1 MDVETQEIRQARQR
15 ASVKWLLSK
24 AFNNRV
30 PDNLK
35 EPFYRDHENQERLKP
50 QIIVELGNATLYCQT
65 LSNLYSDPNYQS
77 MNHWSIIQTL
87 ARKGVPVAETS
98 DMPITETVLIQ
109 TNPLR
114 INAHMSVIESLMVL
128 YAKEISSGDRV
139 MAAIRRISGNNYQ
152 APAGQSYE
160 QALLGWISHAC
171 AALKKRIIKEVDA
184 GLPDDNGSRLQTP
197 DIPPVRDF
205 QDLCDGICLAL
216 LISYY
221 CPKVVP
227 WTSVR
232 INYLPAVEDSI
243 HNILLVCNFSQKHLP
258 YSVFHMTP
266 EDVTYMRG
274 SMKLNLV
281 VLLTDLF
288 NLFEI
293 HPAKCVC
300 YPGMDGQDVIARRT
314 LGANEH
320 GICHRRGLTVQPVT
334 PIPDLRSD
342 LDQPPVGS
350 PQNRPPFQVP
360 HSNSFGGGLNR
371 RSTPPNE
378 YQTVSQS
385 NNFDGNHAEAFV
397 VHKSR
402 GITTLASMHSQ
413 QQQQLHQQ
421 QQQQQQY
428 HQQAQQQHPS
438 QSQLQI
444 QQQQQ
449 QEPLVPARLRQAKEK
464 TNVES
469 KADER
474 GDFVAAGRP
483 SNWEQSRRP
492 SFAGRRSRRNSSS
505 EDSQLTIENFG
516 GSQDQLNTLG
526 RYERDRERKLSNT
539 SVGGFPVEPAVAVRS
554 SIADARGTLQLG
566 YDTDSGSEKQDR
578 ETEKYSMR
586 RQVSVDNVPT
596 VSSHNLSNAGSPLPM
611 ARHKQHSSDKD
622 YGSNSGMTMPDA
634 FNDSRSTS
642 GYDPESTPVRKSS
655 TSSMPAS
662 PAAWQLDV
670 VGDDDMRSLENASK
684 LSTIRM
690 KLEEKRRR
698 IEQDKR
704 KIEMALLR
712 HQEKEDLESCPDV
725 MKWET
730 MSNESKRTP
739 DMDPVDLDKYQQSIA
754 IMNMN
759 LQDIQQDIHRL
770 ATQQSQMQAQH
781 LQAQQ
786 LMQAQQIANMLNQQQ
801 TYGSQQHLAD
811 HHYQQSRPV
820 QQSFG
825 SSPHLPQAYN
835 APVSAYSSRPPSRD
849 PYQQQLQHQQ
859 HQQQQPMAMPQPMQY
874 VNEHGQY
881 MSPPQPAHYMQQQQ
895 VQQQQ
900 QPQSIYSDNGAAYN
914 HSNHS
919 PYGGAPPQYRSSVVY
934 DDYGQPTNH
943 FYLHESSPQPQ
954 PHPHPQRRTW
964 AHSAAAAAYEQ
975 QQQIQPPLVD
985 VNAWQTQQ
993 QQQQQQHQQKQKQT
1007 WMNRPPSSAGAPSPG
1022 SFVLHQ
1028 NGVGGGAGGGGEL
1041 QHLFQVQASPQHAQR
1056 GSNGVQRQ
1064 QSLTNLRDNRSPK
1077 APQPMGMPM
1086 GMAMQHED
1094 MMAPQ
1099 SICFIGD
1106 EEDVD
1111 ELERNI
1117 IESMQSTR
1125 ISDFVHQQQ
1134 QQHQQQLQQQQ
1145 QRLQGHS
1152 GRGSSSEDYDS
1163 GEMISNKLNI
1173 TSGNLTYRIP
1183 SPSRPSIQAN
1193 SFQDPRAMASGGE
1206 DQPPE
1211 KGFYIS
1217 FDDEQPKRPK
1227 PPLRAKRSPKK
1238 EAPPGSRDSVDHQA
1252 TLKRESLSQ
1261 LHNNNNSIGFGGED
1275 VNSKSSVTRHSIHG
1289 LNHSNSVKSP
1299 GNATYNKYT
1308 DEPPIQ
1314 LRQLAVSG
1322 AVSPTGHERRHLED
1336 VTNQPPPQQLQQ
1348 QPMSPTRLQQNS
1360 NNAEAA
1366 KNKALVIGADT
1377 ANLDPDSVD
1386 EMERRKEKIM
1396 LLSLQRRQQQ
1406 EEAKARKEIE
1416 SSQKREKE
1424 REKEEERS
1432 RKKEEQMA
1440 RRAAILEQHRLKKA
1454 IEEAEREGKTLDRP
1468 DLHVKLQ
1475 PHSST
1480 STTPRLRQ
1488 QRTTRPR
1495 PKTIHVDDA
1504 SVDISEA
1511 SSISSRGK
1519 KGSSSNLTGYGQL
1532 SSNSMKRDY
1541 YRGSQDSLTV
1551 KESPDDYPS
1560 TSSTPIGRRGSYK
1573 TSREPAGV
1581 ERGRTLSRISVAK
1594 GSTLNFRGRKSNSL
1608 MNLCDTDSG
1617 LGRATPPRRAPSP
1630 GMGMGA
1636 SGRHMPSPSGPGSL
1650 PPGLISKRR
1659 GFDDGSSDF
1668 SLTPNL
1674 NMEYSGPKLYK
1685 QPAAKSNRGI
1695 ILNAVEYCVFPGVVN
1710 REAKQKVL
1718 EKIARSEA
1726 KHFLVLFRDAG
1737 CQFRALYS
1745 YQPETDQVTKLYG
1758 TGPSQVDEVMFDKFF
1773 KYNSGGKCF
1782 SQVHTK
1788 HLTVTI
1794 DAFTIHNSLWQG
1806 KRVQLPSKKDM
1817 ALVI

>member
-1 MDVETQEIRQARQR
+1 MDAETQEIRQARQR

-50 QIIVELGNATLYCQT
+50 QIVVELGNATLYCQT

-77 MNHWSIIQTL
+77 LNHWSILQTL
-87 ARKGVPVAETS
+87 ARKGVPVAESS

-139 MAAIRRISGNNYQ
+139 VSAIRRISGSNYQ
-152 APAGQSYE
+152 APQGQSYE
-160 QALLGWISHAC
+160 QGLLAWISHAC
-171 AALKKRIIKEVDA
+171 AALKKRIVKELESSV
-184 GLPDDNGSRLQTP
+184 PDEIGTRLQTP

-243 HNILLVCNFSQKHLP
+243 HNILLVSNFSQKHLP
-258 YSVFHMTP
+258 YGVFHMTP
-266 EDVTYMRG
+266 EDITYMRG

-281 VLLTDLF
+281 LLLTDLF

-300 YPGMDGQDVIARRT
+300 YPGMDGQDVIQRRSQ
-314 LGANEH
+314 GANEH

-342 LDQPPVGS
+342 LDQPPIGS
-350 PQNRPPFQVP
+350 PSSRPPFQ
-360 HSNSFGGGLNR
+360 
-371 RSTPPNE
+371 
-378 YQTVSQS
+378 
-385 NNFDGNHAEAFV
+385 
-397 VHKSR
+397 
-402 GITTLASMHSQ
+402 
-413 QQQQLHQQ
+413 
-421 QQQQQQY
+421 
-428 HQQAQQQHPS
+428 
-438 QSQLQI
+438 
-444 QQQQQ
+444 
-449 QEPLVPARLRQAKEK
+449 
-464 TNVES
+464 
-469 KADER
+469 
-474 GDFVAAGRP
+474 
-483 SNWEQSRRP
+483 
-492 SFAGRRSRRNSSS
+492 GRRSRRNSSS

-516 GSQDQLNTLG
+516 GSQDQINTVG
-526 RYERDRERKLSNT
+526 RYERERDRERKLSNT
-539 SVGGFPVEPAVAVRS
+539 SVEPAVAVRS

-586 RQVSVDNVPT
+586 RQASIDNVPT
-596 VSSHNLSNAGSPLPM
+596 ASAHNLSNAGSPLP
-611 ARHKQHSSDKD
+611 ARNKQHSIDRGD
-622 YGSNSGMTMPDA
+622 YSNAEHYNDA
-634 FNDSRSTS
+634 RSS

-662 PAAWQLDV
+662 PATWQYETC
-670 VGDDDMRSLENASK
+670 DDDLRSLENATK
-684 LSTIRM
+684 LSTMRM
-690 KLEEKRRR
+690 KLEERRRR

-704 KIEMALLR
+704 KIELAVLR
-712 HQEKEDLESCPDV
+712 HQEKVCQEDLESCPDV
-725 MKWET
+725 LKWET
-730 MSNESKRTP
+730 MSNDSKRTP
-739 DMDPVDLDKYQQSIA
+739 EMDPADMDKYQQSIA

-801 TYGSQQHLAD
+801 TYGSQQHLAE
-811 HHYQQSRPV
+811 HHYQQRPM

-825 SSPHLPQAYN
+825 SSPHLPQAFN
-835 APVSAYSSRPPSRD
+835 APVSAYNSRPPSRD
-849 PYQQQLQHQQ
+849 PYQQQQQ
-859 HQQQQPMAMPQPMQY
+859 HHPHQQPMQMPPMQY

-881 MSPPQPAHYMQQQQ
+881 MSPPAHYM
-895 VQQQQ
+895 
-900 QPQSIYSDNGAAYN
+900 QPQSIYSDNGGAPYN
-914 HSNHS
+914 NHS
-919 PYGGAPPQYRSSVVY
+919 PYGAPPMQQYQQQQHPQRNSVY
-934 DDYGQPTNH
+934 DEYGQPANH
-943 FYLHESSPQPQ
+943 FYLHESPPQPLA
-954 PHPHPQRRTW
+954 HPQRRTW

-975 QQQIQPPLVD
+975 QQQQQAQQQQPLLD
-985 VNAWQTQQ
+985 VNAWQTQKKMQ
-993 QQQQQQHQQKQKQT
+993 QQQQQQQQS
-1007 WMNRPPSSAGAPSPG
+1007 WPNRPPSSAGASQG
-1022 SFVLHQ
+1022 FVLHQ
-1028 NGVGGGAGGGGEL
+1028 NGGGGGGEL
-1041 QHLFQVQASPQHAQR
+1041 QHLFQVQSSPQHSQR
-1056 GSNGVQRQ
+1056 MHGGGSGSSNGVQRQ

-1077 APQPMGMPM
+1077 GNMGQNMGMGQP
-1086 GMAMQHED
+1086 ED

-1125 ISDFVHQQQ
+1125 ISDFVVQQQQRLHHQQQ
-1134 QQHQQQLQQQQ
+1134 QQQQQQ
-1145 QRLQGHS
+1145 QLPTAHS

-1163 GEMISNKLNI
+1163 GELISNKLNI

-1193 SFQDPRAMASGGE
+1193 SFQDPRGGGE
-1206 DQPPE
+1206 RNGSGEEQRPE

-1217 FDDEQPKRPK
+1217 FDNDQPKRPK
-1227 PPLRAKRSPKK
+1227 PPLRAKKSPKK
-1238 EAPPGSRDSVDHQA
+1238 ESSRDSVDNQVVV
-1252 TLKRESLSQ
+1252 KRESLSQ
-1261 LHNNNNSIGFGGED
+1261 LHNSNNIAIEEAKN
-1275 VNSKSSVTRHSIHG
+1275 NAAAARHSIHNFPG
-1289 LNHSNSVKSP
+1289 GQSNSP
-1299 GNATYNKYT
+1299 AGNATYNKYT

-1314 LRQLAVSG
+1314 LRQITTSG
-1322 AVSPTGHERRHLED
+1322 AEPDAQERRHLED
-1336 VTNQPPPQQLQQ
+1336 LTNQPQQQQ
-1348 QPMSPTRLQQNS
+1348 QPLSPSRLRAEHSINS
-1360 NNAEAA
+1360 AEAA
-1366 KNKALVIGADT
+1366 KNKALVIGADST
-1377 ANLDPDSVD
+1377 NLDPESVD

-1416 SSQKREKE
+1416 ASQKREKE
-1424 REKEEERS
+1424 REKEEERA

-1475 PHSST
+1475 PQSS
-1480 STTPRLRQ
+1480 SSSTPRLRQ
-1488 QRTTRPR
+1488 QRVTRPR

-1511 SSISSRGK
+1511 SSLSSRGK

-1532 SSNSMKRDY
+1532 SSNSMKRDF

-1573 TSREPAGV
+1573 TSRGWCWVTKPAV

-1630 GMGMGA
+1630 GMAA

-1659 GFDDGSSDF
+1659 GFDDGSSDT
-1668 SLTPNL
+1668 SLTANA

-1695 ILNAVEYCVFPGVVN
+1695 ILNAVEYCVFPGAVN

-1745 YQPETDQVTKLYG
+1745 YLPETDQVTKLYG

>member
-87 ARKGVPVAETS
+87 ARKGVPVAESS

-152 APAGQSYE
+152 APPGQSYE

-378 YQTVSQS
+378 YQTVQS

-413 QQQQLHQQ
+413 QQQLHQQ

-428 HQQAQQQHPS
+428 HQQAPQQHPS

-444 QQQQQ
+444 QQ

-622 YGSNSGMTMPDA
+622 YSSNSNSGMMPEA
-634 FNDSRSTS
+634 YNDTRSTS

-662 PAAWQLDV
+662 PAAWQLD

-739 DMDPVDLDKYQQSIA
+739 DMDPVDLDKYQ
-754 IMNMN
+754 
-759 LQDIQQDIHRL
+759 
-770 ATQQSQMQAQH
+770 
-781 LQAQQ
+781 
-786 LMQAQQIANMLNQQQ
+786 
-801 TYGSQQHLAD
+801 
-811 HHYQQSRPV
+811 
-820 QQSFG
+820 
-825 SSPHLPQAYN
+825 AYN

-849 PYQQQLQHQQ
+849 PYQQQLQ

-881 MSPPQPAHYMQQQQ
+881 MSPPQPAHYMQQQP
-895 VQQQQ
+895 QQ

-919 PYGGAPPQYRSSVVY
+919 PYGGAPPQYRNSVVY

-993 QQQQQQHQQKQKQT
+993 HQKQKQT

-1028 NGVGGGAGGGGEL
+1028 NGGGGGGGGVGGGEL

-1056 GSNGVQRQ
+1056 QVGGSNGVQRQ

-1086 GMAMQHED
+1086 GMPMQHED

-1145 QRLQGHS
+1145 RLQGHS

-1163 GEMISNKLNI
+1163 GEIISNKLNI

-1193 SFQDPRAMASGGE
+1193 SFQDPRAMAAASGGE

-1238 EAPPGSRDSVDHQA
+1238 ETPPGSRDSVDNQA

-1261 LHNNNNSIGFGGED
+1261 LHNNNNNIGFGGED
-1275 VNSKSSVTRHSIHG
+1275 VNSKTVTRHSIHG
-1289 LNHSNSVKSP
+1289 LNNSNSVKSP

-1336 VTNQPPPQQLQQ
+1336 VTNQPPQQLQ

>member
-1 MDVETQEIRQARQR
+1 MDAETQEIRQARQR

-77 MNHWSIIQTL
+77 LNHWSILQTL
-87 ARKGVPVAETS
+87 ARKGVAVAESS

-114 INAHMSVIESLMVL
+114 LNAHMSVIESLMVL
-128 YAKEISSGDRV
+128 YAREISSGDRV
-139 MAAIRRISGNNYQ
+139 TAAIRRISGSNYQ
-152 APAGQSYE
+152 APPGQNYE
-160 QALLGWISHAC
+160 QGLLAWISHAC
-171 AALKKRIIKEVDA
+171 AALKKRIVKEVET
-184 GLPDDNGSRLQTP
+184 GLPDENGSRLQTP

-227 WTSVR
+227 WTCVR

-243 HNILLVCNFSQKHLP
+243 HNILLVANFSQKHLP
-258 YSVFHMTP
+258 YGVFHMTP
-266 EDVTYMRG
+266 EDVTFMRG

-281 VLLTDLF
+281 LLLTDLF

-320 GICHRRGLTVQPVT
+320 GICHRRGLTMQPVM

-350 PQNRPPFQVP
+350 PSNRPPFQVP
-360 HSNSFGGGLNR
+360 HTNSFGGGLNR
-371 RSTPPNE
+371 RSTPPTE
-378 YQTVSQS
+378 YQASAIQS
-385 NNFDGNHAEAFV
+385 NNYDGNHAEAFV

-402 GITTLASMHSQ
+402 GITTLSSMHSQ
-413 QQQQLHQQ
+413 HQ

-428 HQQAQQQHPS
+428 HQQPQQQT
-438 QSQLQI
+438 

-464 TNVES
+464 SNVES

-516 GSQDQLNTLG
+516 GSQDQINTLG
-526 RYERDRERKLSNT
+526 RYERERDRERKLSNT
-539 SVGGFPVEPAVAVRS
+539 SVVEPAVAIRS

-586 RQVSVDNVPT
+586 RQASVDNVPT
-596 VSSHNLSNAGSPLPM
+596 VSTAHHNLSNAGSPLPQ
-611 ARHKQHSSDKD
+611 ARNKQHSSEKD
-622 YGSNSGMTMPDA
+622 YSNNSSAGIADQLYNDA
-634 FNDSRSTS
+634 RSTY
-642 GYDPESTPVRKSS
+642 GDPESTPVRKSS

-662 PAAWQLDV
+662 PAAWQME
-670 VGDDDMRSLENASK
+670 VGDEDMRSLENATK
-684 LSTIRM
+684 LSNIRM

-704 KIEMALLR
+704 KIEMALMR

-811 HHYQQSRPV
+811 HHYQQPRAM
-820 QQSFG
+820 QQNFG

-835 APVSAYSSRPPSRD
+835 APVSTYSSRPPSRD
-849 PYQQQLQHQQ
+849 PYQQQQAPP
-859 HQQQQPMAMPQPMQY
+859 PMAMPQPMQY

-881 MSPPQPAHYMQQQQ
+881 MSPPQPAHAYM
-895 VQQQQ
+895 
-900 QPQSIYSDNGAAYN
+900 QPQSLYSDNGGGPYN
-914 HSNHS
+914 HNHNHS
-919 PYGGAPPQYRSSVVY
+919 PYGAPPPQYRNSVVY
-934 DDYGQPTNH
+934 DEYGQPTNH
-943 FYLHESSPQPQ
+943 FYLHETSPQP
-954 PHPHPQRRTW
+954 PPQRRTW

-975 QQQIQPPLVD
+975 QQHQVQQPLVD

-993 QQQQQQHQQKQKQT
+993 KKQG
-1007 WMNRPPSSAGAPSPG
+1007 WHNRPLSSAGGAPQG

-1028 NGVGGGAGGGGEL
+1028 NGSGGGGGDL
-1041 QHLFQVQASPQHAQR
+1041 QHLFQQQASPQHSQR
-1056 GSNGVQRQ
+1056 PMSGANGVQRQ

-1077 APQPMGMPM
+1077 TNPQPMAMPM
-1086 GMAMQHED
+1086 QMQHED
-1094 MMAPQ
+1094 LMAPQ

-1117 IESMQSTR
+1117 IESMHSTR
-1125 ISDFVHQQQ
+1125 ISDFVVQQQQQQQ
-1134 QQHQQQLQQQQ
+1134 QQH
-1145 QRLQGHS
+1145 RGHQGQS

-1163 GEMISNKLNI
+1163 GELISNKLNI

-1193 SFQDPRAMASGGE
+1193 SFQDPRGGAEQE
-1206 DQPPE
+1206 DSTAE

-1217 FDDEQPKRPK
+1217 FDDDQPKRPK

-1238 EAPPGSRDSVDHQA
+1238 ETPGGGRDNVDNQVVF
-1252 TLKRESLSQ
+1252 KRESLSQ
-1261 LHNNNNSIGFGGED
+1261 LHNISMSSEEASKQPVNNARHNRPNNN
-1275 VNSKSSVTRHSIHG
+1275 N
-1289 LNHSNSVKSP
+1289 SNSVKSTQNTNS

-1314 LRQLAVSG
+1314 LRQLAVNTSEPG
-1322 AVSPTGHERRHLED
+1322 SSLERRHLED
-1336 VTNQPPPQQLQQ
+1336 LTNQPPQLQQQ
-1348 QPMSPTRLQQNS
+1348 QPMSPTRLQHSS
-1360 NNAEAA
+1360 NTAEAA
-1366 KNKALVIGADT
+1366 KNKALVIGADAT
-1377 ANLDPDSVD
+1377 SLDPDSVD

-1416 SSQKREKE
+1416 ASQKREKE
-1424 REKEEERS
+1424 REKEEERA

-1468 DLHVKLQ
+1468 DMHVKLQ
-1475 PHSST
+1475 PQTASS
-1480 STTPRLRQ
+1480 STPRLRQ
-1488 QRTTRPR
+1488 QRNTRPR

-1511 SSISSRGK
+1511 SSISSRSK
-1519 KGSSSNLTGYGQL
+1519 KGSGSNLTGYGQL

-1551 KESPDDYPS
+1551 KE
-1560 TSSTPIGRRGSYK
+1560 
-1573 TSREPAGV
+1573 PAALP

-1630 GMGMGA
+1630 GMGMASMGMGA
-1636 SGRHMPSPSGPGSL
+1636 
-1650 PPGLISKRR
+1650 
-1659 GFDDGSSDF
+1659 
-1668 SLTPNL
+1668 
-1674 NMEYSGPKLYK
+1674 SGPKLYK

-1695 ILNAVEYCVFPGVVN
+1695 ILNAVEYCVFPGAVN
-1710 REAKQKVL
+1710 RDAKQKVL

-1745 YQPETDQVTKLYG
+1745 YLPETDQVTKLYG

>member
-87 ARKGVPVAETS
+87 ARKGVPVAESS

-152 APAGQSYE
+152 APPGQSYE

-300 YPGMDGQDVIARRT
+300 YPGMDGQ
-314 LGANEH
+314 
-320 GICHRRGLTVQPVT
+320 
-334 PIPDLRSD
+334 
-342 LDQPPVGS
+342 
-350 PQNRPPFQVP
+350 VP

-378 YQTVSQS
+378 YQTVQS

-413 QQQQLHQQ
+413 QQQLHQQ

-428 HQQAQQQHPS
+428 HQQAPQQHPS

-444 QQQQQ
+444 QQ

-622 YGSNSGMTMPDA
+622 YSSNSNSGMMPEA
-634 FNDSRSTS
+634 YNDTRSTS

-662 PAAWQLDV
+662 PAAWQLD

-739 DMDPVDLDKYQQSIA
+739 DMDPVDLDKYQ
-754 IMNMN
+754 
-759 LQDIQQDIHRL
+759 
-770 ATQQSQMQAQH
+770 
-781 LQAQQ
+781 
-786 LMQAQQIANMLNQQQ
+786 
-801 TYGSQQHLAD
+801 
-811 HHYQQSRPV
+811 
-820 QQSFG
+820 
-825 SSPHLPQAYN
+825 AYN

-849 PYQQQLQHQQ
+849 PYQQQLQ

-881 MSPPQPAHYMQQQQ
+881 MSPPQPAHYMQQQP
-895 VQQQQ
+895 QQ

-919 PYGGAPPQYRSSVVY
+919 PYGGAPPQYRNSVVY

-993 QQQQQQHQQKQKQT
+993 HQKQKQT

-1028 NGVGGGAGGGGEL
+1028 NGGGGGGGGVGGGEL

-1056 GSNGVQRQ
+1056 QVGGSNGVQRQ

-1086 GMAMQHED
+1086 GMPMQHED

-1145 QRLQGHS
+1145 RLQGHS

-1163 GEMISNKLNI
+1163 GEIISNKLNI

-1193 SFQDPRAMASGGE
+1193 SFQDPRAMAAASGGE

-1238 EAPPGSRDSVDHQA
+1238 ETPPGSRDSVDNQA

-1261 LHNNNNSIGFGGED
+1261 LHNNNNNIGFGGED
-1275 VNSKSSVTRHSIHG
+1275 VNSKTVTRHSIHG
-1289 LNHSNSVKSP
+1289 LNNSNSVKSP

-1336 VTNQPPPQQLQQ
+1336 VTNQPPQQLQ

-1519 KGSSSNLTGYGQL
+1519 KGSSSNLT
-1532 SSNSMKRDY
+1532 
-1541 YRGSQDSLTV
+1541 
-1551 KESPDDYPS
+1551 
-1560 TSSTPIGRRGSYK
+1560 
-1573 TSREPAGV
+1573 
-1581 ERGRTLSRISVAK
+1581 
-1594 GSTLNFRGRKSNSL
+1594 
-1608 MNLCDTDSG
+1608 DSG

-1636 SGRHMPSPSGPGSL
+1636 
-1650 PPGLISKRR
+1650 
-1659 GFDDGSSDF
+1659 
-1668 SLTPNL
+1668 
-1674 NMEYSGPKLYK
+1674 SGPKLYK

>member
-87 ARKGVPVAETS
+87 ARKGVPVAESS

-152 APAGQSYE
+152 APNGQSYE

-243 HNILLVCNFSQKHLP
+243 HNILLVSNFSQKHLP
-258 YSVFHMTP
+258 YSVMHMTP

-300 YPGMDGQDVIARRT
+300 YPGMDGQ
-314 LGANEH
+314 
-320 GICHRRGLTVQPVT
+320 
-334 PIPDLRSD
+334 
-342 LDQPPVGS
+342 
-350 PQNRPPFQVP
+350 
-360 HSNSFGGGLNR
+360 
-371 RSTPPNE
+371 
-378 YQTVSQS
+378 
-385 NNFDGNHAEAFV
+385 
-397 VHKSR
+397 
-402 GITTLASMHSQ
+402 
-413 QQQQLHQQ
+413 
-421 QQQQQQY
+421 
-428 HQQAQQQHPS
+428 
-438 QSQLQI
+438 
-444 QQQQQ
+444 
-449 QEPLVPARLRQAKEK
+449 
-464 TNVES
+464 
-469 KADER
+469 
-474 GDFVAAGRP
+474 
-483 SNWEQSRRP
+483 
-492 SFAGRRSRRNSSS
+492 GRRSRRNSSS

-539 SVGGFPVEPAVAVRS
+539 SVGYPVEPAVAVRS

-596 VSSHNLSNAGSPLPM
+596 VSSNNLSNAGSPLPM

-622 YGSNSGMTMPDA
+622 YSSNSGMMPDQY
-634 FNDSRSTS
+634 NDSRSTT

-670 VGDDDMRSLENASK
+670 GDDDMRSLENASK
-684 LSTIRM
+684 LSTIRL

-712 HQEKEDLESCPDV
+712 HQEKNTQEDLESCPDV

-811 HHYQQSRPV
+811 HHYQQQRPM

-835 APVSAYSSRPPSRD
+835 APVSAYNSRPPSRD
-849 PYQQQLQHQQ
+849 PYQQQLQ

-881 MSPPQPAHYMQQQQ
+881 MSPPQPAHYMPQQP
-895 VQQQQ
+895 QQ

-919 PYGGAPPQYRSSVVY
+919 PYGGAPQYRNSVVY

-993 QQQQQQHQQKQKQT
+993 HPKQKQT

-1028 NGVGGGAGGGGEL
+1028 NGGGSGGGGGGEL
-1041 QHLFQVQASPQHAQR
+1041 QHLFQVQASPQHSQR
-1056 GSNGVQRQ
+1056 QVSGSNGVQRQ

-1086 GMAMQHED
+1086 GMPLQHED

-1117 IESMQSTR
+1117 IESMHSTR

-1134 QQHQQQLQQQQ
+1134 QQHQQQLQQQ

-1193 SFQDPRAMASGGE
+1193 SFQDPRAMAAASGGE

-1238 EAPPGSRDSVDHQA
+1238 EAPPGSRDSVDNQA

-1261 LHNNNNSIGFGGED
+1261 LHNNNNIGFGGDD
-1275 VNSKSSVTRHSIHG
+1275 VNSKPVTRHSIHG
-1289 LNHSNSVKSP
+1289 LNNSNSVKSP

-1314 LRQLAVSG
+1314 LRQLAVTG
-1322 AVSPTGHERRHLED
+1322 AVSPTGNERRHLED
-1336 VTNQPPPQQLQQ
+1336 VTNQPPQQLQ

-1366 KNKALVIGADT
+1366 KNKALLIGADST
-1377 ANLDPDSVD
+1377 NLDPDSVD

>member
-1 MDVETQEIRQARQR
+1 MDAETQEIRQARQR

-50 QIIVELGNATLYCQT
+50 QIVVELGNATLYCQT

-77 MNHWSIIQTL
+77 LNHWSILQTL
-87 ARKGVPVAETS
+87 ARKGVPVAESS

-114 INAHMSVIESLMVL
+114 INAHMSVIESMMVL

-139 MAAIRRISGNNYQ
+139 MAAIRRISGSNYQ
-152 APAGQSYE
+152 APSSQSYE
-160 QALLGWISHAC
+160 QGLLAWISHAC
-171 AALKKRIIKEVDA
+171 AALKKRIVKELETSV
-184 GLPDDNGSRLQTP
+184 PDEIGTRLQTP

-243 HNILLVCNFSQKHLP
+243 HNILLVSSFSQKHLP
-258 YSVFHMTP
+258 YGVFHMTP
-266 EDVTYMRG
+266 EDITYMRG

-281 VLLTDLF
+281 LLLTDLF

-300 YPGMDGQDVIARRT
+300 YPGMDGQDVITRRSQ
-314 LGANEH
+314 GANEH
-320 GICHRRGLTVQPVT
+320 GICHRRGLTMQPVT

-342 LDQPPVGS
+342 LDQPPIGS
-350 PQNRPPFQVP
+350 PSNRPPFQVP
-360 HSNSFGGGLNR
+360 HTNSFSGGALNR
-371 RSTPPNE
+371 RSTPPTE
-378 YQTVSQS
+378 YQTMQS
-385 NNFDGNHAEAFV
+385 NNFDGNQAEAFV

-402 GITTLASMHSQ
+402 GITTLSSMHSQ
-413 QQQQLHQQ
+413 QQQQ

-428 HQQAQQQHPS
+428 QHQQ
-438 QSQLQI
+438 QS
-444 QQQQQ
+444 Q

-464 TNVES
+464 NNVES

-526 RYERDRERKLSNT
+526 RFERERDRERKLSNT
-539 SVGGFPVEPAVAVRS
+539 SVEPAVAVRS

-586 RQVSVDNVPT
+586 RQASSADNVPT
-596 VSSHNLSNAGSPLPM
+596 ASAHNLSNAGSPLP
-611 ARHKQHSSDKD
+611 ARNKQHSIDRD
-622 YGSNSGMTMPDA
+622 YSTVDH
-634 FNDSRSTS
+634 FNDARSS

-662 PAAWQLDV
+662 PAAWQLDTC
-670 VGDDDMRSLENASK
+670 DDDLRSLENATK
-684 LSTIRM
+684 LSTMRM
-690 KLEEKRRR
+690 KLEERRRR

-704 KIEMALLR
+704 KIEMAVLR
-712 HQEKEDLESCPDV
+712 HQEKTCQEDLESCPDV
-725 MKWET
+725 LKWET

-739 DMDPVDLDKYQQSIA
+739 EIDPADMDKYQQSIA

-801 TYGSQQHLAD
+801 TYGSQQHLAE
-811 HHYQQSRPV
+811 HHYQQRPM

-825 SSPHLPQAYN
+825 SSPHLPQAFN
-835 APVSAYSSRPPSRD
+835 APVSAYNSRPPSRD
-849 PYQQQLQHQQ
+849 PYQQQQQQQ
-859 HQQQQPMAMPQPMQY
+859 HHSHQQQPMQMPPMQY

-881 MSPPQPAHYMQQQQ
+881 MSPPAHYMQ
-895 VQQQQ
+895 
-900 QPQSIYSDNGAAYN
+900 PQSLYSDNGAPYN
-914 HSNHS
+914 NHS
-919 PYGGAPPQYRSSVVY
+919 PYGAPPLPQYQQHQQRNSVY
-934 DDYGQPTNH
+934 DEYGQPANH
-943 FYLHESSPQPQ
+943 FYLHESPPQ
-954 PHPHPQRRTW
+954 PHAHPQRRTW

-975 QQQIQPPLVD
+975 QQQAQQQQQPLLD
-985 VNAWQTQQ
+985 VNAWQTQKKMQ
-993 QQQQQQHQQKQKQT
+993 QQQQQQN
-1007 WMNRPPSSAGAPSPG
+1007 WPNRPPSSAGTSQG
-1022 SFVLHQ
+1022 FVLHQ
-1028 NGVGGGAGGGGEL
+1028 NGGGGGGGEL
-1041 QHLFQVQASPQHAQR
+1041 QHLFQVQSSPQHGQR
-1056 GSNGVQRQ
+1056 VHGGGGGSANGVQRQ

-1077 APQPMGMPM
+1077 GNMGQPNMGM
-1086 GMAMQHED
+1086 GQHED

-1125 ISDFVHQQQ
+1125 ISDFVVQQQQRLHHHQQQ
-1134 QQHQQQLQQQQ
+1134 QQQQQQLPAA
-1145 QRLQGHS
+1145 HS

-1163 GEMISNKLNI
+1163 GELISNKLNI

-1183 SPSRPSIQAN
+1183 SPSRPAIQAN
-1193 SFQDPRAMASGGE
+1193 SFQDPRGGGSGGGGNGNGNGNGSGSGE
-1206 DQPPE
+1206 EQRPE

-1217 FDDEQPKRPK
+1217 FDNDQPKRPK
-1227 PPLRAKRSPKK
+1227 PPLRAKKSPKK
-1238 EAPPGSRDSVDHQA
+1238 EPSRDNVDNQVV
-1252 TLKRESLSQ
+1252 LKRESLSQ
-1261 LHNNNNSIGFGGED
+1261 LHNSNNFASEEAKNASAA
-1275 VNSKSSVTRHSIHG
+1275 RHSIHNFPG
-1289 LNHSNSVKSP
+1289 VQANANANSA

-1314 LRQLAVSG
+1314 LRQIAASAAEPNV
-1322 AVSPTGHERRHLED
+1322 HERRHLED
-1336 VTNQPPPQQLQQ
+1336 LTNQPQQQQQ
-1348 QPMSPTRLQQNS
+1348 QPLSPSRLRAEHS
-1360 NNAEAA
+1360 SSSAEAA
-1366 KNKALVIGADT
+1366 KKKALVIGADAT
-1377 ANLDPDSVD
+1377 NLDPESVD

-1416 SSQKREKE
+1416 ASQKREKE
-1424 REKEEERS
+1424 RQKEEERA

-1475 PHSST
+1475 PQSSNA
-1480 STTPRLRQ
+1480 STPRLRQ
-1488 QRTTRPR
+1488 QRVTRPR

-1511 SSISSRGK
+1511 SSLSSRGK
-1519 KGSSSNLTGYGQL
+1519 KGSSSNLT
-1532 SSNSMKRDY
+1532 
-1541 YRGSQDSLTV
+1541 
-1551 KESPDDYPS
+1551 
-1560 TSSTPIGRRGSYK
+1560 
-1573 TSREPAGV
+1573 
-1581 ERGRTLSRISVAK
+1581 
-1594 GSTLNFRGRKSNSL
+1594 
-1608 MNLCDTDSG
+1608 DTDSG

-1630 GMGMGA
+1630 GMAA

-1659 GFDDGSSDF
+1659 GFDDGSSDT
-1668 SLTPNL
+1668 SLI
-1674 NMEYSGPKLYK
+1674 MEYSGPKLYK

-1695 ILNAVEYCVFPGVVN
+1695 ILNAVEYCVFPGAVN

-1745 YQPETDQVTKLYG
+1745 YMPETDQVTKLYG

>member
-77 MNHWSIIQTL
+77 MNHWSILQTL

-139 MAAIRRISGNNYQ
+139 MSAIRRISGSNYQ
-152 APAGQSYE
+152 APPGQSYE

-171 AALKKRIIKEVDA
+171 AALKKRIIMEVET
-184 GLPDDNGSRLQTP
+184 GMPDENGSRLQTP

-243 HNILLVCNFSQKHLP
+243 HNILLVANFSQKHLP
-258 YSVFHMTP
+258 YGVFHMTP

-281 VLLTDLF
+281 LLLTDLF

-300 YPGMDGQDVIARRT
+300 YPGMDGQ
-314 LGANEH
+314 
-320 GICHRRGLTVQPVT
+320 
-334 PIPDLRSD
+334 
-342 LDQPPVGS
+342 
-350 PQNRPPFQVP
+350 VP

-371 RSTPPNE
+371 KTTPPND
-378 YQTVSQS
+378 YQATFDGS
-385 NNFDGNHAEAFV
+385 NNQAEAFV

-421 QQQQQQY
+421 
-428 HQQAQQQHPS
+428 AQQQPQYHHQ
-438 QSQLQI
+438 QSQLQL

-526 RYERDRERKLSNT
+526 RYERERDVRERKLSNT
-539 SVGGFPVEPAVAVRS
+539 SVVEPAVAVRS

-578 ETEKYSMR
+578 ETEKYTMR
-586 RQVSVDNVPT
+586 RQASVDNVPT

-611 ARHKQHSSDKD
+611 ARHKQHSIDKD
-622 YGSNSGMTMPDA
+622 YHNNSGGGGMMADPYSDA
-634 FNDSRSTS
+634 RSTS

-670 VGDDDMRSLENASK
+670 GDEDMRSLENASK

-730 MSNESKRTP
+730 LSNESKRTP

-801 TYGSQQHLAD
+801 TYGSQQHLATD
-811 HHYQQSRPV
+811 HHYQPSRTM

-849 PYQQQLQHQQ
+849 PYQQQLQHQHQ
-859 HQQQQPMAMPQPMQY
+859 QQQQQPMAMPQPMQY

-881 MSPPQPAHYMQQQQ
+881 MSPPQPAHYMP
-895 VQQQQ
+895 QQ
-900 QPQSIYSDNGAAYN
+900 QPQSIYSDNGAGYN

-919 PYGGAPPQYRSSVVY
+919 PYGGAPPEYRNSVVY

-943 FYLHESSPQPQ
+943 FYLHESSPQQQQQQQGHPQ
-954 PHPHPQRRTW
+954 QRRTW

-975 QQQIQPPLVD
+975 QQQIQQPLVD
-985 VNAWQTQQ
+985 VNAWQT
-993 QQQQQQHQQKQKQT
+993 QQKQKQT
-1007 WMNRPPSSAGAPSPG
+1007 WMNRPPSSVGAPSPG

-1028 NGVGGGAGGGGEL
+1028 NGGGGGGVGGGGEL
-1041 QHLFQVQASPQHAQR
+1041 QHLFQVQASPQHSQR
-1056 GSNGVQRQ
+1056 QVGGSNGVQRQ

-1086 GMAMQHED
+1086 GMPMQHED

-1125 ISDFVHQQQ
+1125 ISDFVHQSQ
-1134 QQHQQQLQQQQ
+1134 QQHQLQLQNQQQQ

-1193 SFQDPRAMASGGE
+1193 SFQDPRALAAAAAAASSGDDRE
-1206 DQPPE
+1206 PPE

-1238 EAPPGSRDSVDHQA
+1238 EALPGSRDSVDHQA

-1261 LHNNNNSIGFGGED
+1261 LHNNNNNNIGFGGED
-1275 VNSKSSVTRHSIHG
+1275 ESSSKPAATTRHSIHG
-1289 LNHSNSVKSP
+1289 LNSHSNSVKSP

-1314 LRQLAVSG
+1314 LRQLAAVSG
-1322 AVSPTGHERRHLED
+1322 APVSPTGHERRYLED
-1336 VTNQPPPQQLQQ
+1336 LTNQTSPLPQ
-1348 QPMSPTRLQQNS
+1348 QPMSPTRLQQSS

-1366 KNKALVIGADT
+1366 RNKALVIGADS

-1424 REKEEERS
+1424 REKEEERA

-1468 DLHVKLQ
+1468 DMHVKLQ
-1475 PHSST
+1475 PQSST

-1488 QRTTRPR
+1488 QRNTRPR

-1551 KESPDDYPS
+1551 K
-1560 TSSTPIGRRGSYK
+1560 
-1573 TSREPAGV
+1573 
-1581 ERGRTLSRISVAK
+1581 
-1594 GSTLNFRGRKSNSL
+1594 
-1608 MNLCDTDSG
+1608 
-1617 LGRATPPRRAPSP
+1617 
-1630 GMGMGA
+1630 
-1636 SGRHMPSPSGPGSL
+1636 
-1650 PPGLISKRR
+1650 
-1659 GFDDGSSDF
+1659 
-1668 SLTPNL
+1668 
-1674 NMEYSGPKLYK
+1674 GPKLYK

-1745 YQPETDQVTKLYG
+1745 YVPETDQVTKLYG

-1806 KRVQLPSKKDM
+1806 KRVALPSKKDM

>member
-152 APAGQSYE
+152 APPGQSYE

-184 GLPDDNGSRLQTP
+184 GLPDDNTP

-281 VLLTDLF
+281 LLLTDLF

-300 YPGMDGQDVIARRT
+300 YPGMDGQ
-314 LGANEH
+314 
-320 GICHRRGLTVQPVT
+320 
-334 PIPDLRSD
+334 
-342 LDQPPVGS
+342 
-350 PQNRPPFQVP
+350 
-360 HSNSFGGGLNR
+360 
-371 RSTPPNE
+371 
-378 YQTVSQS
+378 
-385 NNFDGNHAEAFV
+385 
-397 VHKSR
+397 
-402 GITTLASMHSQ
+402 
-413 QQQQLHQQ
+413 
-421 QQQQQQY
+421 
-428 HQQAQQQHPS
+428 
-438 QSQLQI
+438 
-444 QQQQQ
+444 
-449 QEPLVPARLRQAKEK
+449 
-464 TNVES
+464 
-469 KADER
+469 
-474 GDFVAAGRP
+474 
-483 SNWEQSRRP
+483 
-492 SFAGRRSRRNSSS
+492 GRRSRRNSSS

-539 SVGGFPVEPAVAVRS
+539 SVGGSGYPVEPAVAVRS

-596 VSSHNLSNAGSPLPM
+596 VSSHNLSNAGSPLPV

-622 YGSNSGMTMPDA
+622 YGSNSGVTMTPDTPY
-634 FNDSRSTS
+634 NDTRSTS

-662 PAAWQLDV
+662 PAAWQLD

-739 DMDPVDLDKYQQSIA
+739 DMDPVDLDKYQ
-754 IMNMN
+754 
-759 LQDIQQDIHRL
+759 
-770 ATQQSQMQAQH
+770 
-781 LQAQQ
+781 
-786 LMQAQQIANMLNQQQ
+786 
-801 TYGSQQHLAD
+801 
-811 HHYQQSRPV
+811 
-820 QQSFG
+820 
-825 SSPHLPQAYN
+825 AYN

-849 PYQQQLQHQQ
+849 PYQQQLHQQ
-859 HQQQQPMAMPQPMQY
+859 HQQQQPMAMPQY

-881 MSPPQPAHYMQQQQ
+881 MSPPQPAHYMQQQPQ
-895 VQQQQ
+895 QQQQQ

-914 HSNHS
+914 NHS
-919 PYGGAPPQYRSSVVY
+919 PYGGGAPQYRSSVVY

-954 PHPHPQRRTW
+954 AHPHPQRRTW

-975 QQQIQPPLVD
+975 QQQIQQPLVD

-993 QQQQQQHQQKQKQT
+993 HQQQKQKQT
-1007 WMNRPPSSAGAPSPG
+1007 WMNRPPSSVGAPSPG

-1028 NGVGGGAGGGGEL
+1028 NGGGNNGGGGEL

-1056 GSNGVQRQ
+1056 QVSGSNGVQRQ
-1064 QSLTNLRDNRSPK
+1064 QSLTNLRDNRSPR
-1077 APQPMGMPM
+1077 APQQMGMP
-1086 GMAMQHED
+1086 MQHED

-1193 SFQDPRAMASGGE
+1193 SFQDPRSPMAAASGE
-1206 DQPPE
+1206 EPPE

-1238 EAPPGSRDSVDHQA
+1238 EAPPGGRDSVDNQA

-1261 LHNNNNSIGFGGED
+1261 LHNNNNIGFGGGED
-1275 VNSKSSVTRHSIHG
+1275 VVSSKPVTRHSIHG
-1289 LNHSNSVKSP
+1289 LSNSNSVKSP

-1322 AVSPTGHERRHLED
+1322 AVSPTGNERRHLED
-1336 VTNQPPPQQLQQ
+1336 VTNQTHQQQQQ
-1348 QPMSPTRLQQNS
+1348 QPMSPTRLQQSS

-1366 KNKALVIGADT
+1366 KNKALVIGADST
-1377 ANLDPDSVD
+1377 NLDPDSVD

-1432 RKKEEQMA
+1432 RKKEEQIA

-1608 MNLCDTDSG
+1608 MNLCDSG

-1636 SGRHMPSPSGPGSL
+1636 
-1650 PPGLISKRR
+1650 
-1659 GFDDGSSDF
+1659 
-1668 SLTPNL
+1668 
-1674 NMEYSGPKLYK
+1674 SGPKLYK

>member
-1 MDVETQEIRQARQR
+1 MDAETQEIRQARQR

-50 QIIVELGNATLYCQT
+50 QIVVELGNATLYCQT

-77 MNHWSIIQTL
+77 LNHWSILQTL
-87 ARKGVPVAETS
+87 ARKGVPVAESS

-139 MAAIRRISGNNYQ
+139 MAAIRRISGTNYQ
-152 APAGQSYE
+152 APQGQSYE
-160 QALLGWISHAC
+160 QGLLAWISHAC
-171 AALKKRIIKEVDA
+171 AALKKRIVKELESSV
-184 GLPDDNGSRLQTP
+184 PDEIGTRLQTP

-243 HNILLVCNFSQKHLP
+243 HNILLVSSFSQKHLP
-258 YSVFHMTP
+258 YGVFHMTP
-266 EDVTYMRG
+266 EDITYMRG

-281 VLLTDLF
+281 LLLTDLF

-300 YPGMDGQDVIARRT
+300 YPGMDGQDVILRRSQ
-314 LGANEH
+314 GANEH

-342 LDQPPVGS
+342 LDQPPIGS
-350 PQNRPPFQVP
+350 PSSRPPFQVP
-360 HSNSFGGGLNR
+360 HTNSFSVGVGSLNR
-371 RSTPPNE
+371 RSTPPTE
-378 YQTVSQS
+378 YQTMQS
-385 NNFDGNHAEAFV
+385 NNFDGNQAEAFV

-402 GITTLASMHSQ
+402 GITTLSSMHSQ
-413 QQQQLHQQ
+413 QQQQQQQQQQHYQLQHQQ
-421 QQQQQQY
+421 QQQ
-428 HQQAQQQHPS
+428 P
-438 QSQLQI
+438 QS
-444 QQQQQ
+444 Q

-464 TNVES
+464 NNVES

-483 SNWEQSRRP
+483 SNWDQNRRP

-526 RYERDRERKLSNT
+526 RYERERDRERKLSNT
-539 SVGGFPVEPAVAVRS
+539 SVEPAVAVRS

-586 RQVSVDNVPT
+586 RQASSTDNVPT
-596 VSSHNLSNAGSPLPM
+596 ASAHNLSNAGSPLP
-611 ARHKQHSSDKD
+611 ARNKQHSIDRGE
-622 YGSNSGMTMPDA
+622 YSNAEHYNDA
-634 FNDSRSTS
+634 RSS

-662 PAAWQLDV
+662 PAAWQYETC
-670 VGDDDMRSLENASK
+670 DDDLRSLENATK
-684 LSTIRM
+684 LSTMRM
-690 KLEEKRRR
+690 KLEERRRR

-704 KIEMALLR
+704 KIEMAVMR
-712 HQEKEDLESCPDV
+712 HQEKVSQEDLESCPDV
-725 MKWET
+725 LKWET
-730 MSNESKRTP
+730 MSNDSKRTP
-739 DMDPVDLDKYQQSIA
+739 EMDPADMDKYQQSIA

-801 TYGSQQHLAD
+801 TYGSQQHLAE
-811 HHYQQSRPV
+811 HHYQQRPM

-825 SSPHLPQAYN
+825 SSPHLPQAFN
-835 APVSAYSSRPPSRD
+835 APVSAYNSRPPSRD
-849 PYQQQLQHQQ
+849 PYQQQH
-859 HQQQQPMAMPQPMQY
+859 HPHQQPMQMPPMQY

-881 MSPPQPAHYMQQQQ
+881 MSPPAHYMQ
-895 VQQQQ
+895 
-900 QPQSIYSDNGAAYN
+900 PQSLYSDNGGAPYN
-914 HSNHS
+914 NHS
-919 PYGGAPPQYRSSVVY
+919 PYGAPPMQQYQQQQQHPQRNSVY
-934 DDYGQPTNH
+934 DEYGQPANH
-943 FYLHESSPQPQ
+943 FYLHESPPQ
-954 PHPHPQRRTW
+954 PHAHPQRRTW

-975 QQQIQPPLVD
+975 QQQQQQAQQQQQQPLLD
-985 VNAWQTQQ
+985 VNAWQTQKKMQ
-993 QQQQQQHQQKQKQT
+993 QQQQQS
-1007 WMNRPPSSAGAPSPG
+1007 WPNRPPSSAGASQG
-1022 SFVLHQ
+1022 FVLHQ
-1028 NGVGGGAGGGGEL
+1028 NGGGGGGEL
-1041 QHLFQVQASPQHAQR
+1041 QHLFQVQSSPQHGQR
-1056 GSNGVQRQ
+1056 MHVGGSGSANGVQRQ

-1077 APQPMGMPM
+1077 GNLGQPMGM
-1086 GMAMQHED
+1086 GQSED

-1125 ISDFVHQQQ
+1125 ISDFVVQQQQRLHHQQQ
-1134 QQHQQQLQQQQ
+1134 QQQQQQ
-1145 QRLQGHS
+1145 QQLPTAHS

-1163 GEMISNKLNI
+1163 GELISNKLNI

-1193 SFQDPRAMASGGE
+1193 SFQDPRGGGDRNGSGE
-1206 DQPPE
+1206 EQRPE

-1217 FDDEQPKRPK
+1217 FDNDQPKRPK
-1227 PPLRAKRSPKK
+1227 PPLRAKKSPKK
-1238 EAPPGSRDSVDHQA
+1238 ESSRDSVDNQVV
-1252 TLKRESLSQ
+1252 LKRESLSQ
-1261 LHNNNNSIGFGGED
+1261 LHNSNNFANEEAK
-1275 VNSKSSVTRHSIHG
+1275 NAAARHSIHNFPG
-1289 LNHSNSVKSP
+1289 VQSNSSA

-1314 LRQLAVSG
+1314 LRQIATSG
-1322 AVSPTGHERRHLED
+1322 VEPDVHERRHLED
-1336 VTNQPPPQQLQQ
+1336 VTNQPQQQ
-1348 QPMSPTRLQQNS
+1348 QPLSPSRLRAEHS
-1360 NNAEAA
+1360 ISSAEAA
-1366 KNKALVIGADT
+1366 KNKALVIGVDST
-1377 ANLDPDSVD
+1377 NLDPESVD

-1416 SSQKREKE
+1416 ASQKREKE
-1424 REKEEERS
+1424 REKEEERA
-1432 RKKEEQMA
+1432 RKKEEQVA

-1475 PHSST
+1475 PQSS
-1480 STTPRLRQ
+1480 SSSAPRLRQ
-1488 QRTTRPR
+1488 QRVTRPR

-1511 SSISSRGK
+1511 SSLSSRGK

-1532 SSNSMKRDY
+1532 SSNSMKRDF

-1551 KESPDDYPS
+1551 KEP
-1560 TSSTPIGRRGSYK
+1560 T
-1573 TSREPAGV
+1573 V

-1608 MNLCDTDSG
+1608 MNLCDSG

-1630 GMGMGA
+1630 GMA
-1636 SGRHMPSPSGPGSL
+1636 A
-1650 PPGLISKRR
+1650 
-1659 GFDDGSSDF
+1659 
-1668 SLTPNL
+1668 
-1674 NMEYSGPKLYK
+1674 SGPKLYK

-1695 ILNAVEYCVFPGVVN
+1695 ILNAVEYCVFPGAVN

-1745 YQPETDQVTKLYG
+1745 YLPETDQVTKLYG

>member
-87 ARKGVPVAETS
+87 ARKGVPVAESS

-152 APAGQSYE
+152 APPGQSYE

-184 GLPDDNGSRLQTP
+184 GLPDENGSRLQTP

-281 VLLTDLF
+281 LLLTDLF

-300 YPGMDGQDVIARRT
+300 YPGMDGQ
-314 LGANEH
+314 
-320 GICHRRGLTVQPVT
+320 
-334 PIPDLRSD
+334 
-342 LDQPPVGS
+342 
-350 PQNRPPFQVP
+350 VP

-371 RSTPPNE
+371 RSTPPSE
-378 YQTVSQS
+378 YQTVQS
-385 NNFDGNHAEAFV
+385 NNFDGSNHAEAFV

-421 QQQQQQY
+421 HQQQPY
-428 HQQAQQQHPS
+428 HQQAPQQHPS

-444 QQQQQ
+444 QQ

-539 SVGGFPVEPAVAVRS
+539 SVGSAYPVEPAVAVRS

-596 VSSHNLSNAGSPLPM
+596 VSSHNLSNTGSPLPV

-622 YGSNSGMTMPDA
+622 YSSNSGMTPDA
-634 FNDSRSTS
+634 YNDTRSTS

-670 VGDDDMRSLENASK
+670 GDDDMRSLENVSK

-811 HHYQQSRPV
+811 HHYQQQRPM

-859 HQQQQPMAMPQPMQY
+859 PQPMAMPQPMQY

-881 MSPPQPAHYMQQQQ
+881 MSPPQPAHYMQQQPP
-895 VQQQQ
+895 Q

-914 HSNHS
+914 NHSNHS
-919 PYGGAPPQYRSSVVY
+919 PYGGAPQYRSSVVY

-954 PHPHPQRRTW
+954 AHPQRRTW

-975 QQQIQPPLVD
+975 QQQQIQPPLVD

-993 QQQQQQHQQKQKQT
+993 HQKQKQT

-1028 NGVGGGAGGGGEL
+1028 NGGGGGGGGGGEL
-1041 QHLFQVQASPQHAQR
+1041 QHLFQVQASPQHGQR
-1056 GSNGVQRQ
+1056 QMSGSNGVQRQ

-1077 APQPMGMPM
+1077 APQQMGMPM
-1086 GMAMQHED
+1086 GMPMQHED

-1134 QQHQQQLQQQQ
+1134 QQHQQQLQQQ

-1193 SFQDPRAMASGGE
+1193 SFQDPRAMAAASGGE
-1206 DQPPE
+1206 EPPE

-1238 EAPPGSRDSVDHQA
+1238 EALPGSRDSVDNQA

-1261 LHNNNNSIGFGGED
+1261 LHNNNNIGIGGED
-1275 VNSKSSVTRHSIHG
+1275 VNSKPVTRHSIHG
-1289 LNHSNSVKSP
+1289 LSNSNSVKSP

-1322 AVSPTGHERRHLED
+1322 AVSPTGNDLRHLED
-1336 VTNQPPPQQLQQ
+1336 LTNQSPQQTMQ
-1348 QPMSPTRLQQNS
+1348 QPMSPTRLQQSS

-1366 KNKALVIGADT
+1366 KNKALVIGADPT
-1377 ANLDPDSVD
+1377 NLDPDSVD

-1532 SSNSMKRDY
+1532 SSSSMKRDY

-1608 MNLCDTDSG
+1608 MNLC
-1617 LGRATPPRRAPSP
+1617 
-1630 GMGMGA
+1630 
-1636 SGRHMPSPSGPGSL
+1636 
-1650 PPGLISKRR
+1650 
-1659 GFDDGSSDF
+1659 
-1668 SLTPNL
+1668 
-1674 NMEYSGPKLYK
+1674 GPKLYK

>member
-87 ARKGVPVAETS
+87 ARKGVPVAESS

-152 APAGQSYE
+152 APNGQSYE

-243 HNILLVCNFSQKHLP
+243 HNILLVSNFSQKHLP
-258 YSVFHMTP
+258 YSVMHMTP

-378 YQTVSQS
+378 YQTVQS

-421 QQQQQQY
+421 QQQQQQQY
-428 HQQAQQQHPS
+428 HQQAHQQHPS

-444 QQQQQ
+444 QQ

-539 SVGGFPVEPAVAVRS
+539 SVGYPVEPAVAVRS

-596 VSSHNLSNAGSPLPM
+596 VSSNNLSNAGSPLPM

-622 YGSNSGMTMPDA
+622 YSSNSGMMPDQY
-634 FNDSRSTS
+634 NDSRSTT

-670 VGDDDMRSLENASK
+670 GDDDMRSLENASK
-684 LSTIRM
+684 LSTIRL

-712 HQEKEDLESCPDV
+712 HQEKNTQEDLESCPDV

-811 HHYQQSRPV
+811 HHYQQQRPM

-835 APVSAYSSRPPSRD
+835 APVSAYNSRPPSRD
-849 PYQQQLQHQQ
+849 PYQQQLQ

-881 MSPPQPAHYMQQQQ
+881 MSPPQPAHYMPQQP
-895 VQQQQ
+895 QQ

-919 PYGGAPPQYRSSVVY
+919 PYGGAPQYRNSVVY

-993 QQQQQQHQQKQKQT
+993 HPKQKQT

-1028 NGVGGGAGGGGEL
+1028 NGGGSGGGGGGEL
-1041 QHLFQVQASPQHAQR
+1041 QHLFQVQASPQHSQR
-1056 GSNGVQRQ
+1056 QVSGSNGVQRQ

-1086 GMAMQHED
+1086 GMPLQHED

-1117 IESMQSTR
+1117 IESMHSTR

-1134 QQHQQQLQQQQ
+1134 QQHQQQLQQQ

-1193 SFQDPRAMASGGE
+1193 SFQDPRAMAAASGGE

-1238 EAPPGSRDSVDHQA
+1238 EAPPGSRDSVDNQA

-1261 LHNNNNSIGFGGED
+1261 LHNNNNIGFGGDD
-1275 VNSKSSVTRHSIHG
+1275 VNSKPVTRHSIHG
-1289 LNHSNSVKSP
+1289 LNNSNSVKSP

-1314 LRQLAVSG
+1314 LRQLAVTG
-1322 AVSPTGHERRHLED
+1322 AVSPTGNERRHLED
-1336 VTNQPPPQQLQQ
+1336 VTNQPPQQLQ

-1366 KNKALVIGADT
+1366 KNKALLIGADST
-1377 ANLDPDSVD
+1377 NLDPDSVD

-1608 MNLCDTDSG
+1608 MNLCDSG

-1636 SGRHMPSPSGPGSL
+1636 
-1650 PPGLISKRR
+1650 
-1659 GFDDGSSDF
+1659 
-1668 SLTPNL
+1668 
-1674 NMEYSGPKLYK
+1674 SGPKLYK

>member
-1 MDVETQEIRQARQR
+1 MDAETQEIRQARQR

-50 QIIVELGNATLYCQT
+50 QIVVELGNATLYCQT

-77 MNHWSIIQTL
+77 LNHWSILQTL
-87 ARKGVPVAETS
+87 ARKGVPVAESS

-139 MAAIRRISGNNYQ
+139 MAAIRRISGTNYQ
-152 APAGQSYE
+152 APQGQSYE
-160 QALLGWISHAC
+160 QGLLAWISHAC
-171 AALKKRIIKEVDA
+171 AALKKRIVKELESSV
-184 GLPDDNGSRLQTP
+184 PDEIGTRLQTP

-243 HNILLVCNFSQKHLP
+243 HNILLVSSFSQKHLP
-258 YSVFHMTP
+258 YGVFHMTP
-266 EDVTYMRG
+266 EDITYMRG

-281 VLLTDLF
+281 LLLTDLF

-300 YPGMDGQDVIARRT
+300 YPGMDGQDVILRRSQ
-314 LGANEH
+314 GANEH

-342 LDQPPVGS
+342 LDQPPIGS
-350 PQNRPPFQVP
+350 PSSRPPFQVP
-360 HSNSFGGGLNR
+360 HTNSFSVGVGSLNR
-371 RSTPPNE
+371 RSTPPTE
-378 YQTVSQS
+378 YQTMQS
-385 NNFDGNHAEAFV
+385 NNFDGNQAEAFV

-402 GITTLASMHSQ
+402 GITTLSSMHSQ
-413 QQQQLHQQ
+413 QQQQQQQQQQHYQLQHQQ
-421 QQQQQQY
+421 QQQ
-428 HQQAQQQHPS
+428 P
-438 QSQLQI
+438 QS
-444 QQQQQ
+444 Q

-464 TNVES
+464 NNVES

-483 SNWEQSRRP
+483 SNWDQNRRP

-526 RYERDRERKLSNT
+526 RYERERDRERKLSNT
-539 SVGGFPVEPAVAVRS
+539 SVEPAVAVRS

-586 RQVSVDNVPT
+586 RQASSTDNVPT
-596 VSSHNLSNAGSPLPM
+596 ASAHNLSNAGSPLP
-611 ARHKQHSSDKD
+611 ARNKQHSIDRGE
-622 YGSNSGMTMPDA
+622 YSNAEHYNDA
-634 FNDSRSTS
+634 RSS

-662 PAAWQLDV
+662 PAAWQYETC
-670 VGDDDMRSLENASK
+670 DDDLRSLENATK
-684 LSTIRM
+684 LSTMRM
-690 KLEEKRRR
+690 KLEERRRR

-704 KIEMALLR
+704 KIEMAVMR
-712 HQEKEDLESCPDV
+712 HQEKVSQEDLESCPDV
-725 MKWET
+725 LKWET
-730 MSNESKRTP
+730 MSNDSKRTP
-739 DMDPVDLDKYQQSIA
+739 EMDPADMDKYQQSIA

-801 TYGSQQHLAD
+801 TYGSQQHLAE
-811 HHYQQSRPV
+811 HHYQQRPM

-825 SSPHLPQAYN
+825 SSPHLPQAFN
-835 APVSAYSSRPPSRD
+835 APVSAYNSRPPSRD
-849 PYQQQLQHQQ
+849 PYQQQH
-859 HQQQQPMAMPQPMQY
+859 HPHQQPMQMPPMQY

-881 MSPPQPAHYMQQQQ
+881 MSPPAHYMQ
-895 VQQQQ
+895 
-900 QPQSIYSDNGAAYN
+900 PQSLYSDNGGAPYN
-914 HSNHS
+914 NHS
-919 PYGGAPPQYRSSVVY
+919 PYGAPPMQQYQQQQQHPQRNSVY
-934 DDYGQPTNH
+934 DEYGQPANH
-943 FYLHESSPQPQ
+943 FYLHESPPQ
-954 PHPHPQRRTW
+954 PHAHPQRRTW

-975 QQQIQPPLVD
+975 QQQQQQAQQQQQQPLLD
-985 VNAWQTQQ
+985 VNAWQTQKKMQ
-993 QQQQQQHQQKQKQT
+993 QQQQQS
-1007 WMNRPPSSAGAPSPG
+1007 WPNRPPSSAGASQG
-1022 SFVLHQ
+1022 FVLHQ
-1028 NGVGGGAGGGGEL
+1028 NGGGGGGEL
-1041 QHLFQVQASPQHAQR
+1041 QHLFQVQSSPQHGQR
-1056 GSNGVQRQ
+1056 MHVGGSGSANGVQRQ

-1077 APQPMGMPM
+1077 GNLGQPMGM
-1086 GMAMQHED
+1086 GQSED

-1125 ISDFVHQQQ
+1125 ISDFVVQQQQRLHHQQQ
-1134 QQHQQQLQQQQ
+1134 QQQQQQ
-1145 QRLQGHS
+1145 QQLPTAHS

-1163 GEMISNKLNI
+1163 GELISNKLNI

-1193 SFQDPRAMASGGE
+1193 SFQDPRGGGDRNGSGE
-1206 DQPPE
+1206 EQRPE

-1217 FDDEQPKRPK
+1217 FDNDQPKRPK
-1227 PPLRAKRSPKK
+1227 PPLRAKKSPKK
-1238 EAPPGSRDSVDHQA
+1238 ESSRDSVDNQVV
-1252 TLKRESLSQ
+1252 LKRESLSQ
-1261 LHNNNNSIGFGGED
+1261 LHNSNNFANEEAK
-1275 VNSKSSVTRHSIHG
+1275 NAAARHSIHNFPG
-1289 LNHSNSVKSP
+1289 VQSNSSA

-1314 LRQLAVSG
+1314 LRQIATSG
-1322 AVSPTGHERRHLED
+1322 VEPDVHERRHLED
-1336 VTNQPPPQQLQQ
+1336 VTNQPQQQ
-1348 QPMSPTRLQQNS
+1348 QPLSPSRLRAEHS
-1360 NNAEAA
+1360 ISSAEAA
-1366 KNKALVIGADT
+1366 KNKALVIGVDST
-1377 ANLDPDSVD
+1377 NLDPESVD

-1416 SSQKREKE
+1416 ASQKREKE
-1424 REKEEERS
+1424 REKEEERA
-1432 RKKEEQMA
+1432 RKKEEQVA

-1475 PHSST
+1475 PQSS
-1480 STTPRLRQ
+1480 SSSAPRLRQ
-1488 QRTTRPR
+1488 QRVTRPR

-1511 SSISSRGK
+1511 SSLSSRGK

-1532 SSNSMKRDY
+1532 SSNSMKRDF

-1551 KESPDDYPS
+1551 KEP
-1560 TSSTPIGRRGSYK
+1560 T
-1573 TSREPAGV
+1573 V

-1630 GMGMGA
+1630 GMA
-1636 SGRHMPSPSGPGSL
+1636 A
-1650 PPGLISKRR
+1650 
-1659 GFDDGSSDF
+1659 
-1668 SLTPNL
+1668 
-1674 NMEYSGPKLYK
+1674 SGPKLYK

-1695 ILNAVEYCVFPGVVN
+1695 ILNAVEYCVFPGAVN

-1745 YQPETDQVTKLYG
+1745 YLPETDQVTKLYG

>member
-1 MDVETQEIRQARQR
+1 MDAAESQEIRQARQR

-77 MNHWSIIQTL
+77 LNHWSIIQTL
-87 ARKGVPVAETS
+87 ARKGVPVAESS

-128 YAKEISSGDRV
+128 YAKEISSGDRI
-139 MAAIRRISGNNYQ
+139 MSAIRRISGSNYQ
-152 APAGQSYE
+152 TPPGQTYE
-160 QALLGWISHAC
+160 QALLAWISHAC
-171 AALKKRIIKEVDA
+171 AALKKRIIKEVET
-184 GLPDDNGSRLQTP
+184 GLPDENGTRLQTP

-216 LISYY
+216 LIAYY

-227 WTSVR
+227 WTMVR

-243 HNILLVCNFSQKHLP
+243 HNILLVSNFSQKHLP
-258 YSVFHMTP
+258 YGVFHMTP
-266 EDVTYMRG
+266 EDVTFMRG

-281 VLLTDLF
+281 LLLTDLF

-320 GICHRRGLTVQPVT
+320 GICHRRGLTMQPVM

-350 PQNRPPFQVP
+350 PSNRPPFQVP
-360 HSNSFGGGLNR
+360 HSNSFSGGLNR

-378 YQTVSQS
+378 HQQQQHQQTVVQANS
-385 NNFDGNHAEAFV
+385 NHFDGNQGEAFV

-402 GITTLASMHSQ
+402 GITTLSSMHSQ
-413 QQQQLHQQ
+413 QQQQHHHQQQHQQ
-421 QQQQQQY
+421 QQQFHQQQ
-428 HQQAQQQHPS
+428 
-438 QSQLQI
+438 QSQLQQQLQQQ

-516 GSQDQLNTLG
+516 GSQDQLHTLG
-526 RYERDRERKLSNT
+526 GRFDRDRERDRDRDRERKFSNT
-539 SVGGFPVEPAVAVRS
+539 SIAEPAVAVRS

-586 RQVSVDNVPT
+586 RQASVDNVPT
-596 VSSHNLSNAGSPLPM
+596 VSAHNLSNASSPLPQ
-611 ARHKQHSSDKD
+611 ARNKQHSSDKD
-622 YGSNSGMTMPDA
+622 YSHSVADTYNDA
-634 FNDSRSTS
+634 RSS
-642 GYDPESTPVRKSS
+642 AYDPESTPVRKSS

-670 VGDDDMRSLENASK
+670 GDEDMRSLENATK

-712 HQEKEDLESCPDV
+712 HQEKEDLESCPEV

-786 LMQAQQIANMLNQQQ
+786 LLQAQQIANMLNQQQ
-801 TYGSQQHLAD
+801 TYGSQQHLSD
-811 HHYQQSRPV
+811 HHYQQQQRPM

-849 PYQQQLQHQQ
+849 PYQQQ
-859 HQQQQPMAMPQPMQY
+859 HQQQQPMAMPQPMQF

-881 MSPPQPAHYMQQQQ
+881 MSPPQPSHY
-895 VQQQQ
+895 
-900 QPQSIYSDNGAAYN
+900 QPQSIYSDNGAPYN
-914 HSNHS
+914 NHS
-919 PYGGAPPQYRSSVVY
+919 PHYGAAAPPQYRSSVVF

-943 FYLHESSPQPQ
+943 FYLHESSPQAQPQ
-954 PHPHPQRRTW
+954 VHPQRRTW

-975 QQQIQPPLVD
+975 QQQIQQPMVD
-985 VNAWQTQQ
+985 VNAWQS
-993 QQQQQQHQQKQKQT
+993 QQQQQQHHQQQKKAQQP
-1007 WMNRPPSSAGAPSPG
+1007 WMNRPPSSAGGAAQG
-1022 SFVLHQ
+1022 SFMLHQ
-1028 NGVGGGAGGGGEL
+1028 NGGGGAGGGGGGGGEL
-1041 QHLFQVQASPQHAQR
+1041 QHLFQVQASPQHSQR
-1056 GSNGVQRQ
+1056 QLGGGANGVQRQ

-1077 APQPMGMPM
+1077 SQHQPQTM
-1086 GMAMQHED
+1086 GMAMQQED

-1111 ELERNI
+1111 EVERNI
-1117 IESMQSTR
+1117 IESMQATR
-1125 ISDFVHQQQ
+1125 ISDFVLQQQQQ
-1134 QQHQQQLQQQQ
+1134 QQHHQQQLQLQQQQ
-1145 QRLQGHS
+1145 QRLQG

-1193 SFQDPRAMASGGE
+1193 SFQDPRDSE
-1206 DQPPE
+1206 DQPAE

-1217 FDDEQPKRPK
+1217 FDDDQPKRPK

-1238 EAPPGSRDSVDHQA
+1238 EALPLGGSSSSIRDRDSVDHQ
-1252 TLKRESLSQ
+1252 TLLKRESLSQ
-1261 LHNNNNSIGFGGED
+1261 LHNNNNNNGSED
-1275 VNSKSSVTRHSIHG
+1275 GHKSAGANRHSIHG

-1308 DEPPIQ
+1308 DEAPIQ
-1314 LRQLAVSG
+1314 LRHLAVSG
-1322 AVSPTGHERRHLED
+1322 SDPFGHEPHPHPHP
-1336 VTNQPPPQQLQQ
+1336 QPMQQ
-1348 QPMSPTRLQQNS
+1348 QPMSPTRIQQS
-1360 NNAEAA
+1360 NNSAEAA
-1366 KNKALVIGADT
+1366 KNKALVIGADAT
-1377 ANLDPDSVD
+1377 NLDPESVD

-1416 SSQKREKE
+1416 ASQKREKE
-1424 REKEEERS
+1424 REKEEERA
-1432 RKKEEQMA
+1432 RKKEDQMA

-1475 PHSST
+1475 PQSSSAT
-1480 STTPRLRQ
+1480 NPRLRQ

-1519 KGSSSNLTGYGQL
+1519 KGSSSNLTG
-1532 SSNSMKRDY
+1532 
-1541 YRGSQDSLTV
+1541 
-1551 KESPDDYPS
+1551 
-1560 TSSTPIGRRGSYK
+1560 
-1573 TSREPAGV
+1573 
-1581 ERGRTLSRISVAK
+1581 
-1594 GSTLNFRGRKSNSL
+1594 
-1608 MNLCDTDSG
+1608 
-1617 LGRATPPRRAPSP
+1617 
-1630 GMGMGA
+1630 
-1636 SGRHMPSPSGPGSL
+1636 
-1650 PPGLISKRR
+1650 
-1659 GFDDGSSDF
+1659 
-1668 SLTPNL
+1668 
-1674 NMEYSGPKLYK
+1674 PKLYK

-1695 ILNAVEYCVFPGVVN
+1695 ILNAVEYCVFPGAVN

-1745 YQPETDQVTKLYG
+1745 YMPESGDQVTKLYG

>member
-1 MDVETQEIRQARQR
+1 MDAETQEIRQARQR

-50 QIIVELGNATLYCQT
+50 QIVVELGNATLYCQT

-77 MNHWSIIQTL
+77 LNHWSILQTL
-87 ARKGVPVAETS
+87 ARKGVAVVESS

-114 INAHMSVIESLMVL
+114 INAHMSVIESLMIL

-139 MAAIRRISGNNYQ
+139 TSALRRISGSSYQ
-152 APAGQSYE
+152 APAGQTYE
-160 QALLGWISHAC
+160 QALLAWISHAC
-171 AALKKRIIKEVDA
+171 AALKKRIVKELESSV
-184 GLPDDNGSRLQTP
+184 PDEIGTRLQTP

-243 HNILLVCNFSQKHLP
+243 HNILLVSSFSQKHLP
-258 YSVFHMTP
+258 YGVFHMTP
-266 EDVTYMRG
+266 EDITYMRG

-281 VLLTDLF
+281 LLLTDLF

-300 YPGMDGQDVIARRT
+300 YPGMDGQ
-314 LGANEH
+314 
-320 GICHRRGLTVQPVT
+320 
-334 PIPDLRSD
+334 
-342 LDQPPVGS
+342 
-350 PQNRPPFQVP
+350 VP
-360 HSNSFGGGLNR
+360 NTNSFSGGLNR
-371 RSTPPNE
+371 RSTPPTE
-378 YQTVSQS
+378 YQTMQS
-385 NNFDGNHAEAFV
+385 NHFDGNQAEAFV

-402 GITTLASMHSQ
+402 GITTLSSMHSQ
-413 QQQQLHQQ
+413 HQQQQQQHHHQQ
-421 QQQQQQY
+421 QQQQQHFQ
-428 HQQAQQQHPS
+428 HQQQH
-438 QSQLQI
+438 QQL
-444 QQQQQ
+444 QQQQLQSQ

-464 TNVES
+464 NNVES

-474 GDFVAAGRP
+474 
-483 SNWEQSRRP
+483 
-492 SFAGRRSRRNSSS
+492 GRRSRRNSSS

-516 GSQDQLNTLG
+516 GSQDQINTLG
-526 RYERDRERKLSNT
+526 RYERERDRERERKLSNT
-539 SVGGFPVEPAVAVRS
+539 SVEPAVAVRS

-586 RQVSVDNVPT
+586 RQASVDNVPT
-596 VSSHNLSNAGSPLPM
+596 VSSHNLSNLSNAGSPLPM
-611 ARHKQHSSDKD
+611 ARNKQHSNERD
-622 YGSNSGMTMPDA
+622 YANAEHYNDA
-634 FNDSRSTS
+634 RSTS

-662 PAAWQLDV
+662 PAAWQLEIC
-670 VGDDDMRSLENASK
+670 DDDMRSLEHVNK
-684 LSTIRM
+684 LSSMRM

-704 KIEMALLR
+704 KIEMAVMR

-725 MKWET
+725 LKWET

-739 DMDPVDLDKYQQSIA
+739 DIDPADMDKYQQSIA

-811 HHYQQSRPV
+811 HHYQQRPM

-825 SSPHLPQAYN
+825 SSPHLPQAFN

-849 PYQQQLQHQQ
+849 PYQQQQQ
-859 HQQQQPMAMPQPMQY
+859 QLHHPHQQQPMQMPPMQY

-881 MSPPQPAHYMQQQQ
+881 MSPPAHYM
-895 VQQQQ
+895 
-900 QPQSIYSDNGAAYN
+900 QPQSIYSDNGAPYN
-914 HSNHS
+914 NHS
-919 PYGGAPPQYRSSVVY
+919 PYGAPPPQPQYQQRNSVY
-934 DDYGQPTNH
+934 DDYGQPANH
-943 FYLHESSPQPQ
+943 FYLHESPPQ
-954 PHPHPQRRTW
+954 PHPQRRTW

-975 QQQIQPPLVD
+975 QQQQQQQQHQQPLVD
-985 VNAWQTQQ
+985 VNAWQSQKKL
-993 QQQQQQHQQKQKQT
+993 QQQQHQLQQQQQLQQN
-1007 WMNRPPSSAGAPSPG
+1007 WPNRPPSSAGASQG
-1022 SFVLHQ
+1022 FVLHQ
-1028 NGVGGGAGGGGEL
+1028 NGGSGAGGGGGGEL
-1041 QHLFQVQASPQHAQR
+1041 QHLFQMQSSPQHGQR
-1056 GSNGVQRQ
+1056 LHGGANGVQRQ

-1077 APQPMGMPM
+1077 GNMMQPQPMTLG
-1086 GMAMQHED
+1086 QHED

-1125 ISDFVHQQQ
+1125 ISDFVVQQQQRLHQQQ
-1134 QQHQQQLQQQQ
+1134 QQQQQQ
-1145 QRLQGHS
+1145 QQLPATHS

-1163 GEMISNKLNI
+1163 GELISNKLNI

-1193 SFQDPRAMASGGE
+1193 SFQDPRGSGGGGSGSGGSGE
-1206 DQPPE
+1206 EQRPE

-1217 FDDEQPKRPK
+1217 FDNDQPKRPK
-1227 PPLRAKRSPKK
+1227 PPLRTKRSPKK
-1238 EAPPGSRDSVDHQA
+1238 EPGRDSVDNQVV
-1252 TLKRESLSQ
+1252 LKRESLSQ
-1261 LHNNNNSIGFGGED
+1261 LHNINNSVGGGDEIK
-1275 VNSKSSVTRHSIHG
+1275 NASLARHSIHG
-1289 LNHSNSVKSP
+1289 IAAGLPSNANSA

-1314 LRQLAVSG
+1314 LRQMAAATAEPLG
-1322 AVSPTGHERRHLED
+1322 LERRHLED
-1336 VTNQPPPQQLQQ
+1336 LTNQPQQ
-1348 QPMSPTRLQQNS
+1348 QPLSPTRLRAEQ
-1360 NNAEAA
+1360 NAEAA
-1366 KNKALVIGADT
+1366 KNKAIVIGADST
-1377 ANLDPDSVD
+1377 NLDPESVD

-1416 SSQKREKE
+1416 ASQKREKE
-1424 REKEEERS
+1424 REKEEERA
-1432 RKKEEQMA
+1432 RKKEEQVA

-1475 PHSST
+1475 PQSS
-1480 STTPRLRQ
+1480 SASTPRLRQ
-1488 QRTTRPR
+1488 QRVTRPR

-1511 SSISSRGK
+1511 SSLSSRGK

-1573 TSREPAGV
+1573 TSREPAV

-1608 MNLCDTDSG
+1608 MNLC
-1617 LGRATPPRRAPSP
+1617 
-1630 GMGMGA
+1630 
-1636 SGRHMPSPSGPGSL
+1636 
-1650 PPGLISKRR
+1650 
-1659 GFDDGSSDF
+1659 
-1668 SLTPNL
+1668 
-1674 NMEYSGPKLYK
+1674 GPKLYK

-1695 ILNAVEYCVFPGVVN
+1695 ILNAVEYCVFPGAVN

-1745 YQPETDQVTKLYG
+1745 YVPETDQVTKLYG

>member
-65 LSNLYSDPNYQS
+65 LANLYSDPNYQS

-87 ARKGVPVAETS
+87 ARKGVPVAES
-98 DMPITETVLIQ
+98 ADMPITETVLIQ

-152 APAGQSYE
+152 APTGQSYE

-258 YSVFHMTP
+258 YTVMHMTP

-314 LGANEH
+314 MGANEH

-378 YQTVSQS
+378 YQTVQS
-385 NNFDGNHAEAFV
+385 NNFDANHAEAFV

-413 QQQQLHQQ
+413 QQQLHQQ
-421 QQQQQQY
+421 QHQQHQQQY
-428 HQQAQQQHPS
+428 QQQPLQQHPS

-444 QQQQQ
+444 QQ

-539 SVGGFPVEPAVAVRS
+539 SVGSYPVEPAVAVRS
-554 SIADARGTLQLG
+554 SIADARGTLQLS

-596 VSSHNLSNAGSPLPM
+596 VSSHNLSNAGSPLPV

-622 YGSNSGMTMPDA
+622 YSSNSGMTPDA
-634 FNDSRSTS
+634 YNDTRSTS
-642 GYDPESTPVRKSS
+642 AYDPESTPVRKSS

-662 PAAWQLDV
+662 PAAWQLD

-811 HHYQQSRPV
+811 HHYQQQRPM

-825 SSPHLPQAYN
+825 SSPHIPQAYN

-849 PYQQQLQHQQ
+849 PYQQQLH
-859 HQQQQPMAMPQPMQY
+859 HQQQQPMPMPQPMQY

-881 MSPPQPAHYMQQQQ
+881 MSPPQPAHYMPQQT
-895 VQQQQ
+895 Q

-919 PYGGAPPQYRSSVVY
+919 PYGGAPQYRSSVVY

-954 PHPHPQRRTW
+954 AHPHPQRRTW

-975 QQQIQPPLVD
+975 QQQIQPSLVD

-993 QQQQQQHQQKQKQT
+993 HQKQKQT

-1022 SFVLHQ
+1022 SFMLHQ
-1028 NGVGGGAGGGGEL
+1028 NGGGGGGGGGGGEL
-1041 QHLFQVQASPQHAQR
+1041 QHLFQVQASPQHGQR
-1056 GSNGVQRQ
+1056 QVSGSNGVQRQ

-1077 APQPMGMPM
+1077 APQNMGMPM
-1086 GMAMQHED
+1086 GMPMQQED

-1117 IESMQSTR
+1117 IESMQSTH
-1125 ISDFVHQQQ
+1125 ITDFVHQQQ
-1134 QQHQQQLQQQQ
+1134 QQHQQQLQQQ

-1193 SFQDPRAMASGGE
+1193 SFQDPRAMAAAPGAE

-1238 EAPPGSRDSVDHQA
+1238 ESPPGSRDSVDNQA
-1252 TLKRESLSQ
+1252 TLKRESLSH
-1261 LHNNNNSIGFGGED
+1261 LHNNNNIGFGNDD
-1275 VNSKSSVTRHSIHG
+1275 VNSKPVTRHSIHG
-1289 LNHSNSVKSP
+1289 LNNSNSVKSP

-1322 AVSPTGHERRHLED
+1322 AMSPTSNERRHLDD
-1336 VTNQPPPQQLQQ
+1336 VSNQSPQQTQ
-1348 QPMSPTRLQQNS
+1348 QPMSPTRLQQSS

-1366 KNKALVIGADT
+1366 KNKALVIGADST
-1377 ANLDPDSVD
+1377 NLDPESVD

-1416 SSQKREKE
+1416 ASQKREKE

-1475 PHSST
+1475 SHSST

-1519 KGSSSNLTGYGQL
+1519 KGSSSNLT
-1532 SSNSMKRDY
+1532 
-1541 YRGSQDSLTV
+1541 
-1551 KESPDDYPS
+1551 ESPDDYPS

-1573 TSREPAGV
+1573 TSR
-1581 ERGRTLSRISVAK
+1581 
-1594 GSTLNFRGRKSNSL
+1594 
-1608 MNLCDTDSG
+1608 
-1617 LGRATPPRRAPSP
+1617 
-1630 GMGMGA
+1630 
-1636 SGRHMPSPSGPGSL
+1636 
-1650 PPGLISKRR
+1650 
-1659 GFDDGSSDF
+1659 
-1668 SLTPNL
+1668 
-1674 NMEYSGPKLYK
+1674 GPKLYK

-1758 TGPSQVDEVMFDKFF
+1758 TGPSQVEEVMFDKFF

>member
-87 ARKGVPVAETS
+87 ARKGVPVAESS

-152 APAGQSYE
+152 APNGQSYE

-243 HNILLVCNFSQKHLP
+243 HNILLVSNFSQKHLP
-258 YSVFHMTP
+258 YSVMHMTP

-378 YQTVSQS
+378 YQTVQS

-421 QQQQQQY
+421 QQQQQQQY
-428 HQQAQQQHPS
+428 HQQAHQQHPS

-444 QQQQQ
+444 QQ

-539 SVGGFPVEPAVAVRS
+539 SVGYPVEPAVAVRS

-596 VSSHNLSNAGSPLPM
+596 VSSNNLSNAGSPLPM

-622 YGSNSGMTMPDA
+622 YSSNSGMMPDQY
-634 FNDSRSTS
+634 NDSRSTT

-670 VGDDDMRSLENASK
+670 GDDDMRSLENASK
-684 LSTIRM
+684 LSTIRL

-811 HHYQQSRPV
+811 HHYQQQRPM

-835 APVSAYSSRPPSRD
+835 APVSAYNSRPPSRD
-849 PYQQQLQHQQ
+849 PYQQQLQ

-881 MSPPQPAHYMQQQQ
+881 MSPPQPAHYMPQQP
-895 VQQQQ
+895 QQ

-919 PYGGAPPQYRSSVVY
+919 PYGGAPQYRNSVVY

-993 QQQQQQHQQKQKQT
+993 HPKQKQT

-1028 NGVGGGAGGGGEL
+1028 NGGGSGGGGGGEL
-1041 QHLFQVQASPQHAQR
+1041 QHLFQVQASPQHSQR
-1056 GSNGVQRQ
+1056 QVSGSNGVQRQ

-1086 GMAMQHED
+1086 GMPLQHED

-1117 IESMQSTR
+1117 IESMHSTR

-1134 QQHQQQLQQQQ
+1134 QQHQQQLQQQ

-1193 SFQDPRAMASGGE
+1193 SFQDPRAMAAASGGE

-1238 EAPPGSRDSVDHQA
+1238 EAPPGSRDSVDNQA

-1261 LHNNNNSIGFGGED
+1261 LHNNNNIGFGGDD
-1275 VNSKSSVTRHSIHG
+1275 VNSKPVTRHSIHG
-1289 LNHSNSVKSP
+1289 LNNSNSVKSP

-1314 LRQLAVSG
+1314 LRQLAVTG
-1322 AVSPTGHERRHLED
+1322 AVSPTGNERRHLED
-1336 VTNQPPPQQLQQ
+1336 VTNQPPQQLQ

-1366 KNKALVIGADT
+1366 KNKALLIGADST
-1377 ANLDPDSVD
+1377 NLDPDSVD

-1608 MNLCDTDSG
+1608 MNLC
-1617 LGRATPPRRAPSP
+1617 
-1630 GMGMGA
+1630 
-1636 SGRHMPSPSGPGSL
+1636 
-1650 PPGLISKRR
+1650 
-1659 GFDDGSSDF
+1659 
-1668 SLTPNL
+1668 
-1674 NMEYSGPKLYK
+1674 GPKLYK

>member
-1 MDVETQEIRQARQR
+1 MDAETQEIRQARQR

-50 QIIVELGNATLYCQT
+50 QIVVELGNATLYCQT

-77 MNHWSIIQTL
+77 LNHWSILQTL
-87 ARKGVPVAETS
+87 ARKGVAVVESS

-114 INAHMSVIESLMVL
+114 INAHMSVIESLMIL

-139 MAAIRRISGNNYQ
+139 TSALRRISGSSYQ
-152 APAGQSYE
+152 APAGQTYE
-160 QALLGWISHAC
+160 QALLAWISHAC
-171 AALKKRIIKEVDA
+171 AALKKRIVKELESSV
-184 GLPDDNGSRLQTP
+184 PDEIGTRLQTP

-243 HNILLVCNFSQKHLP
+243 HNILLVSSFSQKHLP
-258 YSVFHMTP
+258 YGVFHMTP
-266 EDVTYMRG
+266 EDITYMRG

-281 VLLTDLF
+281 LLLTDLF

-300 YPGMDGQDVIARRT
+300 YPGMDGQ
-314 LGANEH
+314 
-320 GICHRRGLTVQPVT
+320 
-334 PIPDLRSD
+334 
-342 LDQPPVGS
+342 
-350 PQNRPPFQVP
+350 VP
-360 HSNSFGGGLNR
+360 NTNSFSGGLNR
-371 RSTPPNE
+371 RSTPPTE
-378 YQTVSQS
+378 YQTMQS
-385 NNFDGNHAEAFV
+385 NHFDGNQAEAFV

-402 GITTLASMHSQ
+402 GITTLSSMHSQ
-413 QQQQLHQQ
+413 HQQQQQQHHHQQ
-421 QQQQQQY
+421 QQQQQHFQ
-428 HQQAQQQHPS
+428 HQQQH
-438 QSQLQI
+438 QQL
-444 QQQQQ
+444 QQQQLQSQ

-464 TNVES
+464 NNVES

-516 GSQDQLNTLG
+516 GSQDQINTLG
-526 RYERDRERKLSNT
+526 RYERERDRERERKLSNT
-539 SVGGFPVEPAVAVRS
+539 SVEPAVAVRS

-586 RQVSVDNVPT
+586 RQASVDNVPT
-596 VSSHNLSNAGSPLPM
+596 VSSHNLSNLSNAGSPLPM
-611 ARHKQHSSDKD
+611 ARNKQHSNERD
-622 YGSNSGMTMPDA
+622 YANAEHYNDA
-634 FNDSRSTS
+634 RSTS

-662 PAAWQLDV
+662 PAAWQLEIC
-670 VGDDDMRSLENASK
+670 DDDMRSLEHVNK
-684 LSTIRM
+684 LSSMRM

-704 KIEMALLR
+704 KIEMAVMR

-725 MKWET
+725 LKWET

-739 DMDPVDLDKYQQSIA
+739 DIDPADMDKYQA
-754 IMNMN
+754 
-759 LQDIQQDIHRL
+759 
-770 ATQQSQMQAQH
+770 
-781 LQAQQ
+781 
-786 LMQAQQIANMLNQQQ
+786 
-801 TYGSQQHLAD
+801 
-811 HHYQQSRPV
+811 
-820 QQSFG
+820 F
-825 SSPHLPQAYN
+825 N

-849 PYQQQLQHQQ
+849 PYQQQQQ
-859 HQQQQPMAMPQPMQY
+859 QLHHPHQQQPMQMPPMQY

-881 MSPPQPAHYMQQQQ
+881 MSPPAHYM
-895 VQQQQ
+895 
-900 QPQSIYSDNGAAYN
+900 QPQSIYSDNGAPYN
-914 HSNHS
+914 NHS
-919 PYGGAPPQYRSSVVY
+919 PYGAPPPQPQYQQRNSVY
-934 DDYGQPTNH
+934 DDYGQPANH
-943 FYLHESSPQPQ
+943 FYLHESPPQ
-954 PHPHPQRRTW
+954 PHPQRRTW

-975 QQQIQPPLVD
+975 QQQQQQQQHQQPLVD
-985 VNAWQTQQ
+985 VNAWQSQKKL
-993 QQQQQQHQQKQKQT
+993 QQQQHQLQQQQQLQQN
-1007 WMNRPPSSAGAPSPG
+1007 WPNRPPSSAGASQG
-1022 SFVLHQ
+1022 FVLHQ
-1028 NGVGGGAGGGGEL
+1028 NGGSGAGGGGGGEL
-1041 QHLFQVQASPQHAQR
+1041 QHLFQMQSSPQHGQR
-1056 GSNGVQRQ
+1056 LHGGANGVQRQ

-1077 APQPMGMPM
+1077 GNMMQPQPMTLG
-1086 GMAMQHED
+1086 QHED

-1125 ISDFVHQQQ
+1125 ISDFVVQQQQRLHQQQ
-1134 QQHQQQLQQQQ
+1134 QQQQQQ
-1145 QRLQGHS
+1145 QQLPATHS

-1163 GEMISNKLNI
+1163 GELISNKLNI

-1193 SFQDPRAMASGGE
+1193 SFQDPRGSGGGGSGSGGSGE
-1206 DQPPE
+1206 EQRPE

-1217 FDDEQPKRPK
+1217 FDNDQPKRPK
-1227 PPLRAKRSPKK
+1227 PPLRTKRSPKK
-1238 EAPPGSRDSVDHQA
+1238 EPGRDSVDNQVV
-1252 TLKRESLSQ
+1252 LKRESLSQ
-1261 LHNNNNSIGFGGED
+1261 LHNINNSVGGGDEIK
-1275 VNSKSSVTRHSIHG
+1275 NASLARHSIHG
-1289 LNHSNSVKSP
+1289 IAAGLPSNANSA

-1314 LRQLAVSG
+1314 LRQMAAATAEPLG
-1322 AVSPTGHERRHLED
+1322 LERRHLED
-1336 VTNQPPPQQLQQ
+1336 LTNQPQQ
-1348 QPMSPTRLQQNS
+1348 QPLSPTRLRAEQ
-1360 NNAEAA
+1360 NAEAA
-1366 KNKALVIGADT
+1366 KNKAIVIGADST
-1377 ANLDPDSVD
+1377 NLDPESVD

-1416 SSQKREKE
+1416 ASQKREKE
-1424 REKEEERS
+1424 REKEEERA
-1432 RKKEEQMA
+1432 RKKEEQVA

-1475 PHSST
+1475 PQSS
-1480 STTPRLRQ
+1480 SASTPRLRQ
-1488 QRTTRPR
+1488 QRVTRPR

-1511 SSISSRGK
+1511 SSLSSRGK
-1519 KGSSSNLTGYGQL
+1519 KGSSSNL
-1532 SSNSMKRDY
+1532 
-1541 YRGSQDSLTV
+1541 
-1551 KESPDDYPS
+1551 
-1560 TSSTPIGRRGSYK
+1560 
-1573 TSREPAGV
+1573 
-1581 ERGRTLSRISVAK
+1581 
-1594 GSTLNFRGRKSNSL
+1594 
-1608 MNLCDTDSG
+1608 TDSG

-1630 GMGMGA
+1630 GMA
-1636 SGRHMPSPSGPGSL
+1636 A
-1650 PPGLISKRR
+1650 
-1659 GFDDGSSDF
+1659 
-1668 SLTPNL
+1668 
-1674 NMEYSGPKLYK
+1674 SGPKLYK

-1695 ILNAVEYCVFPGVVN
+1695 ILNAVEYCVFPGAVN

-1745 YQPETDQVTKLYG
+1745 YVPETDQVTKLYG

>member
-87 ARKGVPVAETS
+87 ARKGVPVAESS

-152 APAGQSYE
+152 APPGQSYE

-184 GLPDDNGSRLQTP
+184 GLPDDNTP

-378 YQTVSQS
+378 YQTVQS

-413 QQQQLHQQ
+413 QQQLHQQ

-428 HQQAQQQHPS
+428 HQQAPQQHPS

-444 QQQQQ
+444 QQ

-622 YGSNSGMTMPDA
+622 YSSNSNSGMMPEA
-634 FNDSRSTS
+634 YNDTRSTS

-662 PAAWQLDV
+662 PAAWQLD

-739 DMDPVDLDKYQQSIA
+739 DMDPVDLDKYQVGAQSIA

-859 HQQQQPMAMPQPMQY
+859 QQPMAMPQPMQY

-881 MSPPQPAHYMQQQQ
+881 MSPPQPAHYMQQQP
-895 VQQQQ
+895 QQ

-919 PYGGAPPQYRSSVVY
+919 PYGGAPPQYRNSVVY

-993 QQQQQQHQQKQKQT
+993 HQKQKQT

-1028 NGVGGGAGGGGEL
+1028 NGGGGGGGGVGGGEL

-1056 GSNGVQRQ
+1056 QVGGSNGVQRQ

-1086 GMAMQHED
+1086 GMPMQHED

-1145 QRLQGHS
+1145 RLQGHS

-1163 GEMISNKLNI
+1163 GEIISNKLNI

-1193 SFQDPRAMASGGE
+1193 SFQDPRAMAAASGGE

-1238 EAPPGSRDSVDHQA
+1238 ETPPGSRDSVDNQA

-1261 LHNNNNSIGFGGED
+1261 LHNNNNNIGFGGED
-1275 VNSKSSVTRHSIHG
+1275 VNSKTVTRHSIHG
-1289 LNHSNSVKSP
+1289 LNNSNSVKSP

-1336 VTNQPPPQQLQQ
+1336 VTNQPPQQLQ

>member
-1 MDVETQEIRQARQR
+1 MDAETQEIRQARQR

-50 QIIVELGNATLYCQT
+50 QIVVELGNATLYCQT

-77 MNHWSIIQTL
+77 LNHWSILQTL
-87 ARKGVPVAETS
+87 ARKGVPVAESS

-139 MAAIRRISGNNYQ
+139 VSAIRRISGSNYQ
-152 APAGQSYE
+152 APPGQSYE
-160 QALLGWISHAC
+160 QGLLAWISHAC
-171 AALKKRIIKEVDA
+171 AALKKRIVKELESSV
-184 GLPDDNGSRLQTP
+184 PDEIGTRLQTP

-243 HNILLVCNFSQKHLP
+243 HNILLVSNFSQKHLP
-258 YSVFHMTP
+258 YGVFHMTP
-266 EDVTYMRG
+266 EDITYMRG

-281 VLLTDLF
+281 LLLTDLF

-300 YPGMDGQDVIARRT
+300 YPGMDGQDVIQRRSQ
-314 LGANEH
+314 GANEH

-342 LDQPPVGS
+342 LDQPPMGS
-350 PQNRPPFQVP
+350 PSSRPPFQVP
-360 HSNSFGGGLNR
+360 HTNSFSVGVGSLNR
-371 RSTPPNE
+371 RSTPPTE
-378 YQTVSQS
+378 YQTMQS
-385 NNFDGNHAEAFV
+385 NNFDGNQAEAFV

-402 GITTLASMHSQ
+402 GITTLSSMHSQ
-413 QQQQLHQQ
+413 QQQQQQ
-421 QQQQQQY
+421 QQQHY
-428 HQQAQQQHPS
+428 
-438 QSQLQI
+438 QL
-444 QQQQQ
+444 QQQQQPQSQ

-464 TNVES
+464 NNVES

-483 SNWEQSRRP
+483 SNWDQNRRP

-516 GSQDQLNTLG
+516 GSQDQINTLG
-526 RYERDRERKLSNT
+526 RYERERDRERKLSNT
-539 SVGGFPVEPAVAVRS
+539 SVEPAVAVRS

-586 RQVSVDNVPT
+586 RQASIDNVPT
-596 VSSHNLSNAGSPLPM
+596 ASAHNLSNAGSPLP
-611 ARHKQHSSDKD
+611 ARNKQHSIDRGD
-622 YGSNSGMTMPDA
+622 YSNAEHYNDA
-634 FNDSRSTS
+634 RSS

-662 PAAWQLDV
+662 PATWQYETC
-670 VGDDDMRSLENASK
+670 DDDLRSLENATK
-684 LSTIRM
+684 LSTMRM
-690 KLEEKRRR
+690 KLEERRRR

-704 KIEMALLR
+704 KIELAVLR
-712 HQEKEDLESCPDV
+712 HQEKVCQEDLESCPDV
-725 MKWET
+725 LKWET
-730 MSNESKRTP
+730 MSNDSKRTP
-739 DMDPVDLDKYQQSIA
+739 EMDPADMDKYQA
-754 IMNMN
+754 
-759 LQDIQQDIHRL
+759 
-770 ATQQSQMQAQH
+770 
-781 LQAQQ
+781 
-786 LMQAQQIANMLNQQQ
+786 
-801 TYGSQQHLAD
+801 
-811 HHYQQSRPV
+811 
-820 QQSFG
+820 F
-825 SSPHLPQAYN
+825 N
-835 APVSAYSSRPPSRD
+835 APVSAYNSRPPSRD
-849 PYQQQLQHQQ
+849 PYQQQ
-859 HQQQQPMAMPQPMQY
+859 QQQQHHPHQQPMQMPPMQY

-881 MSPPQPAHYMQQQQ
+881 MSPPAHYM
-895 VQQQQ
+895 
-900 QPQSIYSDNGAAYN
+900 QPQSIYSDNGGAPYN
-914 HSNHS
+914 NHS
-919 PYGGAPPQYRSSVVY
+919 PYGAPPMQQYQQQQHPQRNSVY
-934 DDYGQPTNH
+934 DEYGQPANH
-943 FYLHESSPQPQ
+943 FYLHESPPQPLG
-954 PHPHPQRRTW
+954 HPQRRTW

-975 QQQIQPPLVD
+975 QQQQQAQQQQQQPLLD
-985 VNAWQTQQ
+985 VNAWQTQKKMQ
-993 QQQQQQHQQKQKQT
+993 QQQQQQQQQQS
-1007 WMNRPPSSAGAPSPG
+1007 WPNRPPSSAGASQG
-1022 SFVLHQ
+1022 FVLHQ
-1028 NGVGGGAGGGGEL
+1028 NGGGGGGEL
-1041 QHLFQVQASPQHAQR
+1041 QHLFQVQSSPQHSQR
-1056 GSNGVQRQ
+1056 MHGGGSGSSNGVQRQ

-1077 APQPMGMPM
+1077 GNMGQNMGMGQPD
-1086 GMAMQHED
+1086 D

-1125 ISDFVHQQQ
+1125 ISDFVAQQQRLHHQQQ
-1134 QQHQQQLQQQQ
+1134 QQQQQQ
-1145 QRLQGHS
+1145 QLPATHS

-1163 GEMISNKLNI
+1163 GELISNKLNI

-1193 SFQDPRAMASGGE
+1193 SFQDPRGGGDRNGSSE
-1206 DQPPE
+1206 EQRPE

-1217 FDDEQPKRPK
+1217 FDNDQPKRPK
-1227 PPLRAKRSPKK
+1227 PPLRAKKSPKK
-1238 EAPPGSRDSVDHQA
+1238 ESSRDSVDNQVVV
-1252 TLKRESLSQ
+1252 KRESLSQ
-1261 LHNNNNSIGFGGED
+1261 LHNSNNIAIEEA
-1275 VNSKSSVTRHSIHG
+1275 KSAAAARHSIHNFPG
-1289 LNHSNSVKSP
+1289 GQSNSP
-1299 GNATYNKYT
+1299 AGNATYNKYT

-1314 LRQLAVSG
+1314 LRQITTSG
-1322 AVSPTGHERRHLED
+1322 AEPDAQERRHLED
-1336 VTNQPPPQQLQQ
+1336 LTNQPQQ
-1348 QPMSPTRLQQNS
+1348 QPQPLSPSRLRAEHS
-1360 NNAEAA
+1360 ITSAEAA
-1366 KNKALVIGADT
+1366 KNKALVIGADST
-1377 ANLDPDSVD
+1377 NLDPESVD

-1416 SSQKREKE
+1416 ASQKREKE
-1424 REKEEERS
+1424 REKEEERA

-1475 PHSST
+1475 PQSS

-1488 QRTTRPR
+1488 QRVTRPR

-1511 SSISSRGK
+1511 SSLSSRGK
-1519 KGSSSNLTGYGQL
+1519 KGSSSNLT
-1532 SSNSMKRDY
+1532 
-1541 YRGSQDSLTV
+1541 
-1551 KESPDDYPS
+1551 
-1560 TSSTPIGRRGSYK
+1560 
-1573 TSREPAGV
+1573 EPAV

-1630 GMGMGA
+1630 GMA
-1636 SGRHMPSPSGPGSL
+1636 A
-1650 PPGLISKRR
+1650 
-1659 GFDDGSSDF
+1659 
-1668 SLTPNL
+1668 
-1674 NMEYSGPKLYK
+1674 SGPKLYK

-1695 ILNAVEYCVFPGVVN
+1695 ILNAVEYCVFPGAVN

-1745 YQPETDQVTKLYG
+1745 YLPETDQVTKLYG

>member
-87 ARKGVPVAETS
+87 ARKGVPVAESS

-152 APAGQSYE
+152 APNGQSYE

-243 HNILLVCNFSQKHLP
+243 HNILLVSNFSQKHLP
-258 YSVFHMTP
+258 YSVMHMTP

-378 YQTVSQS
+378 YQTVQS

-421 QQQQQQY
+421 QQQQQQQY
-428 HQQAQQQHPS
+428 HQQAHQQHPS

-444 QQQQQ
+444 QQ

-539 SVGGFPVEPAVAVRS
+539 SVGYPVEPAVAVRS

-596 VSSHNLSNAGSPLPM
+596 VSSNNLSNAGSPLPM

-622 YGSNSGMTMPDA
+622 YSSNSGMMPDQY
-634 FNDSRSTS
+634 NDSRSTT

-670 VGDDDMRSLENASK
+670 GDDDMRSLENASK
-684 LSTIRM
+684 LSTIRL

-811 HHYQQSRPV
+811 HHYQQQRPM

-835 APVSAYSSRPPSRD
+835 APVSAYNSRPPSRD
-849 PYQQQLQHQQ
+849 PYQQQLQ

-881 MSPPQPAHYMQQQQ
+881 MSPPQPAHYMPQQP
-895 VQQQQ
+895 QQ

-919 PYGGAPPQYRSSVVY
+919 PYGGAPQYRNSVVY

-993 QQQQQQHQQKQKQT
+993 HPKQKQT

-1028 NGVGGGAGGGGEL
+1028 NGGGSGGGGGGEL
-1041 QHLFQVQASPQHAQR
+1041 QHLFQVQASPQHSQR
-1056 GSNGVQRQ
+1056 QVSGSNGVQRQ

-1086 GMAMQHED
+1086 GMPLQHED

-1117 IESMQSTR
+1117 IESMHSTR

-1134 QQHQQQLQQQQ
+1134 QQHQQQLQQQ

-1193 SFQDPRAMASGGE
+1193 SFQDPRAMAAASGGE

-1238 EAPPGSRDSVDHQA
+1238 EAPPGSRDSVDNQA

-1261 LHNNNNSIGFGGED
+1261 LHNNNNIGFGGDD
-1275 VNSKSSVTRHSIHG
+1275 VNSKPVTRHSIHG
-1289 LNHSNSVKSP
+1289 LNNSNSVKSP

-1314 LRQLAVSG
+1314 LRQLAVTG
-1322 AVSPTGHERRHLED
+1322 AVSPTGNERRHLED
-1336 VTNQPPPQQLQQ
+1336 VTNQPPQQLQ

-1366 KNKALVIGADT
+1366 KNKALLIGADST
-1377 ANLDPDSVD
+1377 NLDPDSVD

>member
-65 LSNLYSDPNYQS
+65 LANLYSDPNYQS

-87 ARKGVPVAETS
+87 ARKGVPVAES
-98 DMPITETVLIQ
+98 ADMPITETVLIQ

-152 APAGQSYE
+152 APTGQSYE

-258 YSVFHMTP
+258 YTVMHMTP

-314 LGANEH
+314 MGANEH

-378 YQTVSQS
+378 YQTVQS
-385 NNFDGNHAEAFV
+385 NNFDANHAEAFV

-413 QQQQLHQQ
+413 QQQLHQQ
-421 QQQQQQY
+421 QHQQHQQQY
-428 HQQAQQQHPS
+428 QQQPLQQHPS

-444 QQQQQ
+444 QQ

-539 SVGGFPVEPAVAVRS
+539 SVGSYPVEPAVAVRS
-554 SIADARGTLQLG
+554 SIADARGTLQLS

-596 VSSHNLSNAGSPLPM
+596 VSSHNLSNAGSPLPV

-622 YGSNSGMTMPDA
+622 YSSNSGMTPDA
-634 FNDSRSTS
+634 YNDTRSTS
-642 GYDPESTPVRKSS
+642 AYDPESTPVRKSS

-662 PAAWQLDV
+662 PAAWQLD

-739 DMDPVDLDKYQQSIA
+739 DMDPVDLDKYQQ
-754 IMNMN
+754 
-759 LQDIQQDIHRL
+759 
-770 ATQQSQMQAQH
+770 
-781 LQAQQ
+781 
-786 LMQAQQIANMLNQQQ
+786 Q

-811 HHYQQSRPV
+811 HHYQQQRPM

-825 SSPHLPQAYN
+825 SSPHIPQAYN

-849 PYQQQLQHQQ
+849 PYQQQLH
-859 HQQQQPMAMPQPMQY
+859 HQQQQPMPMPQPMQY

-881 MSPPQPAHYMQQQQ
+881 MSPPQPAHYMPQQT
-895 VQQQQ
+895 Q

-919 PYGGAPPQYRSSVVY
+919 PYGGAPQYRSSVVY

-954 PHPHPQRRTW
+954 AHPHPQRRTW

-975 QQQIQPPLVD
+975 QQQIQPSLVD

-993 QQQQQQHQQKQKQT
+993 HQKQKQT

-1022 SFVLHQ
+1022 SFMLHQ
-1028 NGVGGGAGGGGEL
+1028 NGGGGGGGGGGGEL
-1041 QHLFQVQASPQHAQR
+1041 QHLFQVQASPQHGQR
-1056 GSNGVQRQ
+1056 QVSGSNGVQRQ

-1077 APQPMGMPM
+1077 APQNMGMPM
-1086 GMAMQHED
+1086 GMPMQQED

-1117 IESMQSTR
+1117 IESMQSTH
-1125 ISDFVHQQQ
+1125 ITDFVHQQQ
-1134 QQHQQQLQQQQ
+1134 QQHQQQLQQQ

-1193 SFQDPRAMASGGE
+1193 SFQDPRAMAAAPGAE

-1238 EAPPGSRDSVDHQA
+1238 ESPPGSRDSVDNQA
-1252 TLKRESLSQ
+1252 TLKRESLSH
-1261 LHNNNNSIGFGGED
+1261 LHNNNNIGFGNDD
-1275 VNSKSSVTRHSIHG
+1275 VNSKPVTRHSIHG
-1289 LNHSNSVKSP
+1289 LNNSNSVKSP

-1322 AVSPTGHERRHLED
+1322 AMSPTSNERRHLDD
-1336 VTNQPPPQQLQQ
+1336 VSNQSPQQTQ
-1348 QPMSPTRLQQNS
+1348 QPMSPTRLQQSS

-1366 KNKALVIGADT
+1366 KNKALVIGADST
-1377 ANLDPDSVD
+1377 NLDPESVD

-1416 SSQKREKE
+1416 ASQKREKE

-1475 PHSST
+1475 SHSST

-1519 KGSSSNLTGYGQL
+1519 KGSSSNLT
-1532 SSNSMKRDY
+1532 
-1541 YRGSQDSLTV
+1541 
-1551 KESPDDYPS
+1551 
-1560 TSSTPIGRRGSYK
+1560 
-1573 TSREPAGV
+1573 EPAGV

-1608 MNLCDTDSG
+1608 MNLC
-1617 LGRATPPRRAPSP
+1617 
-1630 GMGMGA
+1630 
-1636 SGRHMPSPSGPGSL
+1636 
-1650 PPGLISKRR
+1650 
-1659 GFDDGSSDF
+1659 
-1668 SLTPNL
+1668 
-1674 NMEYSGPKLYK
+1674 GPKLYK

-1758 TGPSQVDEVMFDKFF
+1758 TGPSQVEEVMFDKFF

>member
-65 LSNLYSDPNYQS
+65 LANLYSDPNYQS

-87 ARKGVPVAETS
+87 ARKGVPVAES
-98 DMPITETVLIQ
+98 ADMPITETVLIQ

-152 APAGQSYE
+152 APTGQSYE

-258 YSVFHMTP
+258 YTVMHMTP

-314 LGANEH
+314 MGANEH

-378 YQTVSQS
+378 YQTVQS

-413 QQQQLHQQ
+413 QQQLHQQ
-421 QQQQQQY
+421 QHQHQQHQQQY
-428 HQQAQQQHPS
+428 QQQPLQQHPS

-444 QQQQQ
+444 QQ

-539 SVGGFPVEPAVAVRS
+539 SVGSYPVEPAVAVRS

-596 VSSHNLSNAGSPLPM
+596 VSSHNLSNAGSPLPV

-622 YGSNSGMTMPDA
+622 YSSNSGMTPDA
-634 FNDSRSTS
+634 YNDTRSTS
-642 GYDPESTPVRKSS
+642 AYDPESTPVRKSS

-662 PAAWQLDV
+662 PAAWQLD

-704 KIEMALLR
+704 KIEMALMR

-786 LMQAQQIANMLNQQQ
+786 LMQAQQIANMLNQQ

-811 HHYQQSRPV
+811 HHYQQQRPM

-825 SSPHLPQAYN
+825 SSPHIPQAYN

-849 PYQQQLQHQQ
+849 PYQQQLH
-859 HQQQQPMAMPQPMQY
+859 HQQQQPMPMPQPMQY

-881 MSPPQPAHYMQQQQ
+881 MSPPQPAHYMPQQT
-895 VQQQQ
+895 Q

-919 PYGGAPPQYRSSVVY
+919 PYGGAPQYRSSVVY

-954 PHPHPQRRTW
+954 AHPHPQRRTW

-975 QQQIQPPLVD
+975 QQQIQPSLVD

-993 QQQQQQHQQKQKQT
+993 HQKQKQT

-1022 SFVLHQ
+1022 SFMLHQ
-1028 NGVGGGAGGGGEL
+1028 NGGSGGGGGGEL
-1041 QHLFQVQASPQHAQR
+1041 QHLFQVQASPQHGQR
-1056 GSNGVQRQ
+1056 QVSGSNGVQRQ

-1077 APQPMGMPM
+1077 APQNMGMPM
-1086 GMAMQHED
+1086 GMPMQQED

-1117 IESMQSTR
+1117 IESMQSTH
-1125 ISDFVHQQQ
+1125 ITDFVHQQQ
-1134 QQHQQQLQQQQ
+1134 QQHQQQLQQQ

-1193 SFQDPRAMASGGE
+1193 SFQDPRAMAAAPGAE

-1238 EAPPGSRDSVDHQA
+1238 ESPPGSRDSVDNQA
-1252 TLKRESLSQ
+1252 TLKRESLSH
-1261 LHNNNNSIGFGGED
+1261 LHNNNNIGFGNDD
-1275 VNSKSSVTRHSIHG
+1275 VNSKPVTRHSIHG
-1289 LNHSNSVKSP
+1289 LNNSNSVKSP

-1322 AVSPTGHERRHLED
+1322 AMSPTSNERRHLDD
-1336 VTNQPPPQQLQQ
+1336 VSNQSPQQTQ
-1348 QPMSPTRLQQNS
+1348 QPMSPTRLQQSS

-1366 KNKALVIGADT
+1366 KNKALVIGADST
-1377 ANLDPDSVD
+1377 NLDPESVD

-1416 SSQKREKE
+1416 ASQKREKE

-1475 PHSST
+1475 SHSST

-1551 KESPDDYPS
+1551 K
-1560 TSSTPIGRRGSYK
+1560 
-1573 TSREPAGV
+1573 
-1581 ERGRTLSRISVAK
+1581 
-1594 GSTLNFRGRKSNSL
+1594 
-1608 MNLCDTDSG
+1608 
-1617 LGRATPPRRAPSP
+1617 
-1630 GMGMGA
+1630 
-1636 SGRHMPSPSGPGSL
+1636 
-1650 PPGLISKRR
+1650 
-1659 GFDDGSSDF
+1659 
-1668 SLTPNL
+1668 
-1674 NMEYSGPKLYK
+1674 GPKLYK

-1758 TGPSQVDEVMFDKFF
+1758 TGPSQVEEVMFDKFF

>member
-1 MDVETQEIRQARQR
+1 MDAETQEIRQARQR

-50 QIIVELGNATLYCQT
+50 QIVVELGNATLYCQT

-77 MNHWSIIQTL
+77 LNHWSILQTL
-87 ARKGVPVAETS
+87 ARKGVPVAESS

-139 MAAIRRISGNNYQ
+139 MAAIRRISGTNYQ
-152 APAGQSYE
+152 APQGQSYE
-160 QALLGWISHAC
+160 QGLLAWISHAC
-171 AALKKRIIKEVDA
+171 AALKKRIVKELESSV
-184 GLPDDNGSRLQTP
+184 PDEIGTRLQTP

-243 HNILLVCNFSQKHLP
+243 HNILLVSSFSQKHLP
-258 YSVFHMTP
+258 YGVFHMTP
-266 EDVTYMRG
+266 EDITYMRG

-281 VLLTDLF
+281 LLLTDLF

-300 YPGMDGQDVIARRT
+300 YPGMDGQDVILRRSQ
-314 LGANEH
+314 GANEH

-342 LDQPPVGS
+342 LDQPPIGS
-350 PQNRPPFQVP
+350 PSSRPPFQVP
-360 HSNSFGGGLNR
+360 HTNSFSVGVGSLNR
-371 RSTPPNE
+371 RSTPPTE
-378 YQTVSQS
+378 YQTMQS
-385 NNFDGNHAEAFV
+385 NNFDGNQAEAFV

-402 GITTLASMHSQ
+402 GITTLSSMHSQ
-413 QQQQLHQQ
+413 QQQQQQQQQQHYQLQHQQ
-421 QQQQQQY
+421 QQQ
-428 HQQAQQQHPS
+428 P
-438 QSQLQI
+438 QS
-444 QQQQQ
+444 Q

-464 TNVES
+464 NNVES

-483 SNWEQSRRP
+483 SNWDQNRRP

-526 RYERDRERKLSNT
+526 RYERERDRERKLSNT
-539 SVGGFPVEPAVAVRS
+539 SVEPAVAVRS

-586 RQVSVDNVPT
+586 RQASTDNVPT
-596 VSSHNLSNAGSPLPM
+596 ASAHNLSNAGSPLP
-611 ARHKQHSSDKD
+611 ARNKQHSIDRGE
-622 YGSNSGMTMPDA
+622 YSNAEHYNDA
-634 FNDSRSTS
+634 RSS

-662 PAAWQLDV
+662 PAAWQYETC
-670 VGDDDMRSLENASK
+670 DDDLRSLENATK
-684 LSTIRM
+684 LSTMRM
-690 KLEEKRRR
+690 KLEERRRR

-704 KIEMALLR
+704 KIEMAVMR
-712 HQEKEDLESCPDV
+712 HQEKVSQEDLESCPDV
-725 MKWET
+725 LKWET
-730 MSNESKRTP
+730 MSNDSKRTP
-739 DMDPVDLDKYQQSIA
+739 EMDPADMDKYQA
-754 IMNMN
+754 
-759 LQDIQQDIHRL
+759 
-770 ATQQSQMQAQH
+770 
-781 LQAQQ
+781 
-786 LMQAQQIANMLNQQQ
+786 
-801 TYGSQQHLAD
+801 
-811 HHYQQSRPV
+811 
-820 QQSFG
+820 F
-825 SSPHLPQAYN
+825 N
-835 APVSAYSSRPPSRD
+835 APVSAYNSRPPSRD
-849 PYQQQLQHQQ
+849 PYQQQH
-859 HQQQQPMAMPQPMQY
+859 HPHQQPMQMPPMQY

-881 MSPPQPAHYMQQQQ
+881 MSPPAHYMQ
-895 VQQQQ
+895 
-900 QPQSIYSDNGAAYN
+900 PQSLYSDNGGAPYN
-914 HSNHS
+914 NHS
-919 PYGGAPPQYRSSVVY
+919 PYGAPPMQQYQQQQQHPQRNSVY
-934 DDYGQPTNH
+934 DEYGQPANH
-943 FYLHESSPQPQ
+943 FYLHESPPQ
-954 PHPHPQRRTW
+954 PHAHPQRRTW

-975 QQQIQPPLVD
+975 QQQQQQAQQQQQQPLLD
-985 VNAWQTQQ
+985 VNAWQTQKKMQ
-993 QQQQQQHQQKQKQT
+993 QQQQQS
-1007 WMNRPPSSAGAPSPG
+1007 WPNRPPSSAGASQG
-1022 SFVLHQ
+1022 FVLHQ
-1028 NGVGGGAGGGGEL
+1028 NGGGGGGEL
-1041 QHLFQVQASPQHAQR
+1041 QHLFQVQSSPQHGQR
-1056 GSNGVQRQ
+1056 MHVGGSGSANGVQRQ

-1077 APQPMGMPM
+1077 GNLGQPMGM
-1086 GMAMQHED
+1086 GQSED

-1125 ISDFVHQQQ
+1125 ISDFVVQQQQRLHHQQQ
-1134 QQHQQQLQQQQ
+1134 QQQQQQ
-1145 QRLQGHS
+1145 QQLPTAHS

-1163 GEMISNKLNI
+1163 GELISNKLNI

-1193 SFQDPRAMASGGE
+1193 SFQDPRGGGDRNGSGE
-1206 DQPPE
+1206 EQRPE

-1217 FDDEQPKRPK
+1217 FDNDQPKRPK
-1227 PPLRAKRSPKK
+1227 PPLRAKKSPKK
-1238 EAPPGSRDSVDHQA
+1238 ESSRDSVDNQVV
-1252 TLKRESLSQ
+1252 LKRESLSQ
-1261 LHNNNNSIGFGGED
+1261 LHNSNNFANEEAK
-1275 VNSKSSVTRHSIHG
+1275 NAAARHSIHNFPG
-1289 LNHSNSVKSP
+1289 VQSNSSA

-1314 LRQLAVSG
+1314 LRQIATSG
-1322 AVSPTGHERRHLED
+1322 VEPDVHERRHLED
-1336 VTNQPPPQQLQQ
+1336 VTNQPQQQ
-1348 QPMSPTRLQQNS
+1348 QPLSPSRLRAEHS
-1360 NNAEAA
+1360 ISSAEAA
-1366 KNKALVIGADT
+1366 KNKALVIGVDST
-1377 ANLDPDSVD
+1377 NLDPESVD

-1416 SSQKREKE
+1416 ASQKREKE
-1424 REKEEERS
+1424 REKEEERA
-1432 RKKEEQMA
+1432 RKKEEQVA

-1475 PHSST
+1475 PQSS
-1480 STTPRLRQ
+1480 SSSAPRLRQ
-1488 QRTTRPR
+1488 QRVTRPR

-1511 SSISSRGK
+1511 SSLSSRGK

-1532 SSNSMKRDY
+1532 SSNSMKRDF

-1573 TSREPAGV
+1573 TSRGWCWVTKPTV

-1630 GMGMGA
+1630 GMA
-1636 SGRHMPSPSGPGSL
+1636 A
-1650 PPGLISKRR
+1650 
-1659 GFDDGSSDF
+1659 
-1668 SLTPNL
+1668 
-1674 NMEYSGPKLYK
+1674 SGPKLYK

-1695 ILNAVEYCVFPGVVN
+1695 ILNAVEYCVFPGAVN

-1745 YQPETDQVTKLYG
+1745 YLPETDQVTKLYG

>member
-87 ARKGVPVAETS
+87 ARKGVPVAESS

-152 APAGQSYE
+152 APNGQSYE

-243 HNILLVCNFSQKHLP
+243 HNILLVSNFSQKHLP
-258 YSVFHMTP
+258 YSVMHMTP

-300 YPGMDGQDVIARRT
+300 YPGMDGQ
-314 LGANEH
+314 
-320 GICHRRGLTVQPVT
+320 
-334 PIPDLRSD
+334 
-342 LDQPPVGS
+342 
-350 PQNRPPFQVP
+350 
-360 HSNSFGGGLNR
+360 
-371 RSTPPNE
+371 
-378 YQTVSQS
+378 
-385 NNFDGNHAEAFV
+385 
-397 VHKSR
+397 
-402 GITTLASMHSQ
+402 
-413 QQQQLHQQ
+413 
-421 QQQQQQY
+421 
-428 HQQAQQQHPS
+428 
-438 QSQLQI
+438 
-444 QQQQQ
+444 
-449 QEPLVPARLRQAKEK
+449 
-464 TNVES
+464 
-469 KADER
+469 
-474 GDFVAAGRP
+474 
-483 SNWEQSRRP
+483 
-492 SFAGRRSRRNSSS
+492 GRRSRRNSSS

-539 SVGGFPVEPAVAVRS
+539 SVGYPVEPAVAVRS

-596 VSSHNLSNAGSPLPM
+596 VSSNNLSNAGSPLPM

-622 YGSNSGMTMPDA
+622 YSSNSGMMPDQY
-634 FNDSRSTS
+634 NDSRSTT

-670 VGDDDMRSLENASK
+670 GDDDMRSLENASK
-684 LSTIRM
+684 LSTIRL

-739 DMDPVDLDKYQQSIA
+739 DMDPVDLDKYQ
-754 IMNMN
+754 
-759 LQDIQQDIHRL
+759 
-770 ATQQSQMQAQH
+770 
-781 LQAQQ
+781 
-786 LMQAQQIANMLNQQQ
+786 
-801 TYGSQQHLAD
+801 
-811 HHYQQSRPV
+811 
-820 QQSFG
+820 
-825 SSPHLPQAYN
+825 AYN
-835 APVSAYSSRPPSRD
+835 APVSAYNSRPPSRD
-849 PYQQQLQHQQ
+849 PYQQQLQ

-881 MSPPQPAHYMQQQQ
+881 MSPPQPAHYMPQQP
-895 VQQQQ
+895 QQ

-919 PYGGAPPQYRSSVVY
+919 PYGGAPQYRNSVVY

-993 QQQQQQHQQKQKQT
+993 HPKQKQT

-1028 NGVGGGAGGGGEL
+1028 NGGGSGGGGGGEL
-1041 QHLFQVQASPQHAQR
+1041 QHLFQVQASPQHSQR
-1056 GSNGVQRQ
+1056 QVSGSNGVQRQ

-1086 GMAMQHED
+1086 GMPLQHED

-1117 IESMQSTR
+1117 IESMHSTR

-1134 QQHQQQLQQQQ
+1134 QQHQQQLQQQ

-1193 SFQDPRAMASGGE
+1193 SFQDPRAMAAASGGE

-1238 EAPPGSRDSVDHQA
+1238 EAPPGSRDSVDNQA

-1261 LHNNNNSIGFGGED
+1261 LHNNNNIGFGGDD
-1275 VNSKSSVTRHSIHG
+1275 VNSKPVTRHSIHG
-1289 LNHSNSVKSP
+1289 LNNSNSVKSP

-1314 LRQLAVSG
+1314 LRQLAVTG
-1322 AVSPTGHERRHLED
+1322 AVSPTGNERRHLED
-1336 VTNQPPPQQLQQ
+1336 VTNQPPQQLQ

-1366 KNKALVIGADT
+1366 KNKALLIGADST
-1377 ANLDPDSVD
+1377 NLDPDSVD

-1519 KGSSSNLTGYGQL
+1519 KGSSSNLTG
-1532 SSNSMKRDY
+1532 
-1541 YRGSQDSLTV
+1541 
-1551 KESPDDYPS
+1551 
-1560 TSSTPIGRRGSYK
+1560 
-1573 TSREPAGV
+1573 
-1581 ERGRTLSRISVAK
+1581 
-1594 GSTLNFRGRKSNSL
+1594 
-1608 MNLCDTDSG
+1608 
-1617 LGRATPPRRAPSP
+1617 
-1630 GMGMGA
+1630 
-1636 SGRHMPSPSGPGSL
+1636 
-1650 PPGLISKRR
+1650 
-1659 GFDDGSSDF
+1659 
-1668 SLTPNL
+1668 
-1674 NMEYSGPKLYK
+1674 PKLYK

>member
-65 LSNLYSDPNYQS
+65 LANLYSDPNYQS

-87 ARKGVPVAETS
+87 ARKGVPVAES
-98 DMPITETVLIQ
+98 ADMPITETVLIQ

-152 APAGQSYE
+152 APTGQSYE

-258 YSVFHMTP
+258 YTVMHMTP

-300 YPGMDGQDVIARRT
+300 YPGMDGQ
-314 LGANEH
+314 
-320 GICHRRGLTVQPVT
+320 
-334 PIPDLRSD
+334 
-342 LDQPPVGS
+342 
-350 PQNRPPFQVP
+350 VP

-378 YQTVSQS
+378 YQTVQS

-421 QQQQQQY
+421 QQHQQQY
-428 HQQAQQQHPS
+428 HQQPLQQHPS

-444 QQQQQ
+444 QQ

-539 SVGGFPVEPAVAVRS
+539 SVGSYPVEPAVAVRS

-596 VSSHNLSNAGSPLPM
+596 VSSHNLSNAGSPLPV

-622 YGSNSGMTMPDA
+622 YSSNSGMTPDA
-634 FNDSRSTS
+634 YNDSRSTS

-662 PAAWQLDV
+662 PAAWQLD

-739 DMDPVDLDKYQQSIA
+739 DMDPVDLDKYQ
-754 IMNMN
+754 
-759 LQDIQQDIHRL
+759 
-770 ATQQSQMQAQH
+770 
-781 LQAQQ
+781 
-786 LMQAQQIANMLNQQQ
+786 
-801 TYGSQQHLAD
+801 
-811 HHYQQSRPV
+811 
-820 QQSFG
+820 
-825 SSPHLPQAYN
+825 AYN

-849 PYQQQLQHQQ
+849 PYQQQLH
-859 HQQQQPMAMPQPMQY
+859 HQQQQPMPMPQQMQY

-881 MSPPQPAHYMQQQQ
+881 MSPPQPAHYMPQQA
-895 VQQQQ
+895 Q

-919 PYGGAPPQYRSSVVY
+919 PYGGGPQYRSSVVY

-954 PHPHPQRRTW
+954 AHPHPQRRTW

-975 QQQIQPPLVD
+975 QQQIQPSLVD

-993 QQQQQQHQQKQKQT
+993 HQKQKQT

-1022 SFVLHQ
+1022 SFMLHQ
-1028 NGVGGGAGGGGEL
+1028 NGAGGGGGGGGEL
-1041 QHLFQVQASPQHAQR
+1041 QHLFQVQASPQHGQR
-1056 GSNGVQRQ
+1056 QVSGSNGVQRQ

-1077 APQPMGMPM
+1077 APQNMGMPM
-1086 GMAMQHED
+1086 GMPMQQED

-1117 IESMQSTR
+1117 IESMQSTHV
-1125 ISDFVHQQQ
+1125 SDFVHQQQ
-1134 QQHQQQLQQQQ
+1134 QQHQHQQQLQQQH
-1145 QRLQGHS
+1145 RLQGHS

-1193 SFQDPRAMASGGE
+1193 SFQDPRAMAAASGGE
-1206 DQPPE
+1206 DQPAE

-1238 EAPPGSRDSVDHQA
+1238 ESPPGSRDSVDNQA
-1252 TLKRESLSQ
+1252 TLKRESLSH
-1261 LHNNNNSIGFGGED
+1261 LHNNNNIGFANDD
-1275 VNSKSSVTRHSIHG
+1275 VNSKPVTRHSIHG
-1289 LNHSNSVKSP
+1289 LNNSNSVKTP

-1322 AVSPTGHERRHLED
+1322 AMSPTSNDRHHLED
-1336 VTNQPPPQQLQQ
+1336 VSNQSPQQTQ
-1348 QPMSPTRLQQNS
+1348 QPMSPTRLQQSS

-1366 KNKALVIGADT
+1366 KNKALVIGADST
-1377 ANLDPDSVD
+1377 NLDPESVD

-1416 SSQKREKE
+1416 ASQKREKE

-1475 PHSST
+1475 SHSST

-1551 KESPDDYPS
+1551 K
-1560 TSSTPIGRRGSYK
+1560 
-1573 TSREPAGV
+1573 EPAGV

-1758 TGPSQVDEVMFDKFF
+1758 TGPSQVEEVMFDKFF

>member
-87 ARKGVPVAETS
+87 ARKGVPVAESS

-152 APAGQSYE
+152 APNGQSYE

-243 HNILLVCNFSQKHLP
+243 HNILLVSNFSQKHLP
-258 YSVFHMTP
+258 YSVMHMTP

-378 YQTVSQS
+378 YQTVQS

-421 QQQQQQY
+421 QQQQQQQY
-428 HQQAQQQHPS
+428 HQQAHQQHPS

-444 QQQQQ
+444 QQ

-539 SVGGFPVEPAVAVRS
+539 SVGYPVEPAVAVRS

-596 VSSHNLSNAGSPLPM
+596 VSSNNLSNAGSPLPM

-622 YGSNSGMTMPDA
+622 YSSNSGMMPDQY
-634 FNDSRSTS
+634 NDSRSTT

-670 VGDDDMRSLENASK
+670 GDDDMRSLENASK
-684 LSTIRM
+684 LSTIRL

-712 HQEKEDLESCPDV
+712 HQEKNTQEDLESCPDV

-811 HHYQQSRPV
+811 HHYQQQRPM

-835 APVSAYSSRPPSRD
+835 APVSAYNSRPPSRD
-849 PYQQQLQHQQ
+849 PYQQQLQ

-881 MSPPQPAHYMQQQQ
+881 MSPPQPAHYMPQQP
-895 VQQQQ
+895 QQ

-919 PYGGAPPQYRSSVVY
+919 PYGGAPQYRNSVVY

-993 QQQQQQHQQKQKQT
+993 HPKQKQT

-1028 NGVGGGAGGGGEL
+1028 NGGGSGGGGGGEL
-1041 QHLFQVQASPQHAQR
+1041 QHLFQVQASPQHSQR
-1056 GSNGVQRQ
+1056 QVSGSNGVQRQ

-1086 GMAMQHED
+1086 GMPLQHED

-1117 IESMQSTR
+1117 IESMHSTR

-1134 QQHQQQLQQQQ
+1134 QQHQQQLQQQ

-1193 SFQDPRAMASGGE
+1193 SFQDPRAMAAASGGE

-1238 EAPPGSRDSVDHQA
+1238 EAPPGSRDSVDNQA

-1261 LHNNNNSIGFGGED
+1261 LHNNNNIGFGGDD
-1275 VNSKSSVTRHSIHG
+1275 VNSKPVTRHSIHG
-1289 LNHSNSVKSP
+1289 LNNSNSVKSP

-1314 LRQLAVSG
+1314 LRQLAVTG
-1322 AVSPTGHERRHLED
+1322 AVSPTGNERRHLED
-1336 VTNQPPPQQLQQ
+1336 VTNQPPQQLQ

-1366 KNKALVIGADT
+1366 KNKALLIGADST
-1377 ANLDPDSVD
+1377 NLDPDSVD

-1551 KESPDDYPS
+1551 K
-1560 TSSTPIGRRGSYK
+1560 
-1573 TSREPAGV
+1573 
-1581 ERGRTLSRISVAK
+1581 
-1594 GSTLNFRGRKSNSL
+1594 
-1608 MNLCDTDSG
+1608 DSG

>member
-1 MDVETQEIRQARQR
+1 MDAETQEIRQARQR

-50 QIIVELGNATLYCQT
+50 QIVVELGNATLYCQT

-77 MNHWSIIQTL
+77 LNHWSILQTL
-87 ARKGVPVAETS
+87 ARKGVPVAESS

-114 INAHMSVIESLMVL
+114 INAHMSVIESMMVL

-139 MAAIRRISGNNYQ
+139 MAAIRRISGSNYQ
-152 APAGQSYE
+152 APSSQSYE
-160 QALLGWISHAC
+160 QGLLAWISHAC
-171 AALKKRIIKEVDA
+171 AALKKRIVKELETSV
-184 GLPDDNGSRLQTP
+184 PDEIGTRLQTP

-243 HNILLVCNFSQKHLP
+243 HNILLVSSFSQKHLP
-258 YSVFHMTP
+258 YGVFHMTP
-266 EDVTYMRG
+266 EDITYMRG

-281 VLLTDLF
+281 LLLTDLF

-300 YPGMDGQDVIARRT
+300 YPGMDGQDVITRRSQ
-314 LGANEH
+314 GANEH
-320 GICHRRGLTVQPVT
+320 GICHRRGLTMQPVT

-342 LDQPPVGS
+342 LDQPPIGS
-350 PQNRPPFQVP
+350 PSNRPPFQVP
-360 HSNSFGGGLNR
+360 HTNSFSGGALNR
-371 RSTPPNE
+371 RSTPPTE
-378 YQTVSQS
+378 YQTMQS
-385 NNFDGNHAEAFV
+385 NNFDGNQAEAFV

-402 GITTLASMHSQ
+402 GITTLSSMHSQ
-413 QQQQLHQQ
+413 QQQQ

-428 HQQAQQQHPS
+428 QHQQ
-438 QSQLQI
+438 QS
-444 QQQQQ
+444 Q

-464 TNVES
+464 NNVES

-526 RYERDRERKLSNT
+526 RFERERDRERKLSNT
-539 SVGGFPVEPAVAVRS
+539 SVEPAVAVRS

-586 RQVSVDNVPT
+586 RQASSADNVPT
-596 VSSHNLSNAGSPLPM
+596 ASAHNLSNAGSPLP
-611 ARHKQHSSDKD
+611 ARNKQHSIDRD
-622 YGSNSGMTMPDA
+622 YSTVDH
-634 FNDSRSTS
+634 FNDARSS

-662 PAAWQLDV
+662 PAAWQLDTC
-670 VGDDDMRSLENASK
+670 DDDLRSLENATK
-684 LSTIRM
+684 LSTMRM
-690 KLEEKRRR
+690 KLEERRRR

-704 KIEMALLR
+704 KIEMAVLR
-712 HQEKEDLESCPDV
+712 HQEKTCQEDLESCPDV
-725 MKWET
+725 LKWET

-739 DMDPVDLDKYQQSIA
+739 EIDPADMDKYQQSIA

-801 TYGSQQHLAD
+801 TYGSQQHLAE
-811 HHYQQSRPV
+811 HHYQQRPM

-825 SSPHLPQAYN
+825 SSPHLPQAFN
-835 APVSAYSSRPPSRD
+835 APVSAYNSRPPSRD
-849 PYQQQLQHQQ
+849 PYQQQQQQQ
-859 HQQQQPMAMPQPMQY
+859 HHSHQQQPMQMPPMQY

-881 MSPPQPAHYMQQQQ
+881 MSPPAHYMQ
-895 VQQQQ
+895 
-900 QPQSIYSDNGAAYN
+900 PQSLYSDNGAPYN
-914 HSNHS
+914 NHS
-919 PYGGAPPQYRSSVVY
+919 PYGAPPLPQYQQHQQRNSVY
-934 DDYGQPTNH
+934 DEYGQPANH
-943 FYLHESSPQPQ
+943 FYLHESPPQ
-954 PHPHPQRRTW
+954 PHAHPQRRTW

-975 QQQIQPPLVD
+975 QQQAQQQQQPLLD
-985 VNAWQTQQ
+985 VNAWQTQKKMQ
-993 QQQQQQHQQKQKQT
+993 QQQQQQN
-1007 WMNRPPSSAGAPSPG
+1007 WPNRPPSSAGTSQG
-1022 SFVLHQ
+1022 FVLHQ
-1028 NGVGGGAGGGGEL
+1028 NGGGGGGGEL
-1041 QHLFQVQASPQHAQR
+1041 QHLFQVQSSPQHGQR
-1056 GSNGVQRQ
+1056 VHGGGGGSANGVQRQ

-1077 APQPMGMPM
+1077 GNMGQPNMGM
-1086 GMAMQHED
+1086 GQHED

-1125 ISDFVHQQQ
+1125 ISDFVVQQQQRLHHHQQQ
-1134 QQHQQQLQQQQ
+1134 QQQQQQLPAA
-1145 QRLQGHS
+1145 HS

-1163 GEMISNKLNI
+1163 GELISNKLNI

-1183 SPSRPSIQAN
+1183 SPSRPAIQAN
-1193 SFQDPRAMASGGE
+1193 SFQDPRGGGSGGGGNGNGNGNGSGSGE
-1206 DQPPE
+1206 EQRPE

-1217 FDDEQPKRPK
+1217 FDNDQPKRPK
-1227 PPLRAKRSPKK
+1227 PPLRAKKSPKK
-1238 EAPPGSRDSVDHQA
+1238 EPSRDNVDNQVV
-1252 TLKRESLSQ
+1252 LKRESLSQ
-1261 LHNNNNSIGFGGED
+1261 LHNSNNFASEEAKNASAA
-1275 VNSKSSVTRHSIHG
+1275 RHSIHNFPG
-1289 LNHSNSVKSP
+1289 VQANANANSA

-1314 LRQLAVSG
+1314 LRQIAASAAEPNV
-1322 AVSPTGHERRHLED
+1322 HERRHLED
-1336 VTNQPPPQQLQQ
+1336 LTNQPQQQQQ
-1348 QPMSPTRLQQNS
+1348 QPLSPSRLRAEHS
-1360 NNAEAA
+1360 SSSAEAA
-1366 KNKALVIGADT
+1366 KKKALVIGADAT
-1377 ANLDPDSVD
+1377 NLDPESVD

-1416 SSQKREKE
+1416 ASQKREKE
-1424 REKEEERS
+1424 RQKEEERA

-1475 PHSST
+1475 PQSSNA
-1480 STTPRLRQ
+1480 STPRLRQ
-1488 QRTTRPR
+1488 QRVTRPR

-1511 SSISSRGK
+1511 SSLSSRGK
-1519 KGSSSNLTGYGQL
+1519 KGSSSNLTGYGTL
-1532 SSNSMKRDY
+1532 SSNSMKRDF

-1551 KESPDDYPS
+1551 KE
-1560 TSSTPIGRRGSYK
+1560 
-1573 TSREPAGV
+1573 PAV

-1630 GMGMGA
+1630 GMAA

-1659 GFDDGSSDF
+1659 GFDDGSSDT
-1668 SLTPNL
+1668 SLI
-1674 NMEYSGPKLYK
+1674 MEYSGPKLYK

-1695 ILNAVEYCVFPGVVN
+1695 ILNAVEYCVFPGAVN

-1745 YQPETDQVTKLYG
+1745 YMPETDQVTKLYG

>member
-1 MDVETQEIRQARQR
+1 MDAETQEIRQARQR

-50 QIIVELGNATLYCQT
+50 QIVVELGNATLYCQT

-77 MNHWSIIQTL
+77 LNHWSILQTL
-87 ARKGVPVAETS
+87 ARKGVPVAESS

-139 MAAIRRISGNNYQ
+139 VAAIRRISGSNYQ

-160 QALLGWISHAC
+160 QGLLAWISHAC
-171 AALKKRIIKEVDA
+171 AALKKRIVKELETSV
-184 GLPDDNGSRLQTP
+184 PDEIGTRLQTP

-243 HNILLVCNFSQKHLP
+243 HNILLVSSFSQKHLP
-258 YSVFHMTP
+258 YGVFHMTP
-266 EDVTYMRG
+266 EDITYMRG

-281 VLLTDLF
+281 LLLTDLF

-300 YPGMDGQDVIARRT
+300 YPGMDGQDVITRRSQ
-314 LGANEH
+314 GANVH
-320 GICHRRGLTVQPVT
+320 GICHRRGLTMQPVT

-342 LDQPPVGS
+342 LDQPPIGS
-350 PQNRPPFQVP
+350 PSNRPPFQVP
-360 HSNSFGGGLNR
+360 HTNSFSGGALNR
-371 RSTPPNE
+371 RSTPPTE
-378 YQTVSQS
+378 YQTMQS
-385 NNFDGNHAEAFV
+385 NNFDGNQAEAFV

-402 GITTLASMHSQ
+402 GITTLSSMHSQ
-413 QQQQLHQQ
+413 QQQQ

-428 HQQAQQQHPS
+428 QHQQ
-438 QSQLQI
+438 QS
-444 QQQQQ
+444 Q

-464 TNVES
+464 NNVES

-526 RYERDRERKLSNT
+526 RYERERDRERKLSNT
-539 SVGGFPVEPAVAVRS
+539 SVEPAVAVRS

-586 RQVSVDNVPT
+586 RQASSADNVPT
-596 VSSHNLSNAGSPLPM
+596 ASAHNLSNAGSPLP
-611 ARHKQHSSDKD
+611 ARNKQHSIDRD
-622 YGSNSGMTMPDA
+622 YSTVDHYNDA
-634 FNDSRSTS
+634 RST

-662 PAAWQLDV
+662 PAAWQLDTC
-670 VGDDDMRSLENASK
+670 DDDLRSLENATK
-684 LSTIRM
+684 LSTMRM
-690 KLEEKRRR
+690 KLEERRRR

-704 KIEMALLR
+704 KIEMAVLR
-712 HQEKEDLESCPDV
+712 HQEKVCQEDLESCPDV
-725 MKWET
+725 LKWET

-739 DMDPVDLDKYQQSIA
+739 EIDPADMDKYQQSIA

-801 TYGSQQHLAD
+801 TYGSQQHLAE
-811 HHYQQSRPV
+811 HHYQQRPM

-825 SSPHLPQAYN
+825 SSPHLPQAFN
-835 APVSAYSSRPPSRD
+835 APVSAYNSRPPSRD
-849 PYQQQLQHQQ
+849 PYQQQQQQ
-859 HQQQQPMAMPQPMQY
+859 HHSHQQQPMQMPPMQY

-881 MSPPQPAHYMQQQQ
+881 MSPPAHYM
-895 VQQQQ
+895 
-900 QPQSIYSDNGAAYN
+900 QPQSIYSDNGAPYN
-914 HSNHS
+914 NHS
-919 PYGGAPPQYRSSVVY
+919 PYGAPPMPQYQQQHQQRNSVY
-934 DDYGQPTNH
+934 DEYGQPANH
-943 FYLHESSPQPQ
+943 FYLHESPPQ
-954 PHPHPQRRTW
+954 PHPQRRTW

-975 QQQIQPPLVD
+975 QQQ
-985 VNAWQTQQ
+985 AQQ
-993 QQQQQQHQQKQKQT
+993 QQQQQPLLDVNAWQIQKKMQQQQQQQN
-1007 WMNRPPSSAGAPSPG
+1007 WPNRPPSSAGTSQG
-1022 SFVLHQ
+1022 FVLHQ
-1028 NGVGGGAGGGGEL
+1028 NGGGGGGEL
-1041 QHLFQVQASPQHAQR
+1041 QHLFQVQSSPQHGQR
-1056 GSNGVQRQ
+1056 IHGGGGSGSANGVQRQ

-1077 APQPMGMPM
+1077 GNMGQPMGM
-1086 GMAMQHED
+1086 GQHED

-1125 ISDFVHQQQ
+1125 ISDFVVQQQQRLHHHQQQ
-1134 QQHQQQLQQQQ
+1134 QQQQQQ
-1145 QRLQGHS
+1145 QQLPTAHS

-1163 GEMISNKLNI
+1163 GELISNKLNI

-1183 SPSRPSIQAN
+1183 SPSRPAIQAN
-1193 SFQDPRAMASGGE
+1193 SFQDPRGGGGNGNGNGSGSGE
-1206 DQPPE
+1206 EQRPE

-1217 FDDEQPKRPK
+1217 FDNDQPKRPK
-1227 PPLRAKRSPKK
+1227 PPLRAKKSPKK
-1238 EAPPGSRDSVDHQA
+1238 EPSRDNVDNQVV
-1252 TLKRESLSQ
+1252 LKRESLSQ
-1261 LHNNNNSIGFGGED
+1261 LHNSNNFASEEAKNA
-1275 VNSKSSVTRHSIHG
+1275 TAARHSIHNFPG
-1289 LNHSNSVKSP
+1289 VQANANANP
-1299 GNATYNKYT
+1299 AGNATYNKYT

-1314 LRQLAVSG
+1314 LRQITASAAEPNV
-1322 AVSPTGHERRHLED
+1322 HERRHLED
-1336 VTNQPPPQQLQQ
+1336 LTNQPQQQQQQ
-1348 QPMSPTRLQQNS
+1348 QPLSPSRLRAEHS
-1360 NNAEAA
+1360 SSSAEAA
-1366 KNKALVIGADT
+1366 KKKALVIGVDAT
-1377 ANLDPDSVD
+1377 NLDPESVD

-1416 SSQKREKE
+1416 ASQKREKE
-1424 REKEEERS
+1424 REKEEERA
-1432 RKKEEQMA
+1432 RKKEEQVA

-1475 PHSST
+1475 PQSSNA
-1480 STTPRLRQ
+1480 STPRLRQ
-1488 QRTTRPR
+1488 QRVTRPR

-1511 SSISSRGK
+1511 SSLSSRGK
-1519 KGSSSNLTGYGQL
+1519 KGSSSNLT
-1532 SSNSMKRDY
+1532 
-1541 YRGSQDSLTV
+1541 
-1551 KESPDDYPS
+1551 
-1560 TSSTPIGRRGSYK
+1560 
-1573 TSREPAGV
+1573 
-1581 ERGRTLSRISVAK
+1581 
-1594 GSTLNFRGRKSNSL
+1594 
-1608 MNLCDTDSG
+1608 DTDSG

-1630 GMGMGA
+1630 GMAA

-1659 GFDDGSSDF
+1659 GFDDGSSDT
-1668 SLTPNL
+1668 SLI
-1674 NMEYSGPKLYK
+1674 MEYSGPKLYK

-1695 ILNAVEYCVFPGVVN
+1695 ILNAVEYCVFPGAVN

-1745 YQPETDQVTKLYG
+1745 YMPETDQVTKLYG

>member
-1 MDVETQEIRQARQR
+1 MDAAESQEIRQARQR

-77 MNHWSIIQTL
+77 LNHWSIIQTL
-87 ARKGVPVAETS
+87 ARKGVPVAESS

-128 YAKEISSGDRV
+128 YAKEISSGDRI
-139 MAAIRRISGNNYQ
+139 MSAIRRISGSNYQ
-152 APAGQSYE
+152 TPQGQTYE
-160 QALLGWISHAC
+160 QALLAWISHAC
-171 AALKKRIIKEVDA
+171 AALKKRIIKEVET
-184 GLPDDNGSRLQTP
+184 GMPDENGSRLQTP

-216 LISYY
+216 LIAYY

-243 HNILLVCNFSQKHLP
+243 HNILLVGNFSQKHLP
-258 YSVFHMTP
+258 YGVFHMTP
-266 EDVTYMRG
+266 EDVTFMRG

-281 VLLTDLF
+281 LLLTDLF

-320 GICHRRGLTVQPVT
+320 GICHRRGLTMQPVT

-342 LDQPPVGS
+342 FDQPPVGS
-350 PQNRPPFQVP
+350 PSNRPPFQVP
-360 HSNSFGGGLNR
+360 HSNSFSGGLNR

-378 YQTVSQS
+378 YQQQQQQTVVQTNS
-385 NNFDGNHAEAFV
+385 NHFDGNQGEAFV

-402 GITTLASMHSQ
+402 GITTLSSMHSQ
-413 QQQQLHQQ
+413 QQQQQQQQQHHHHQQQIHQQ
-421 QQQQQQY
+421 QQ
-428 HQQAQQQHPS
+428 
-438 QSQLQI
+438 SQLQLQLQ

-516 GSQDQLNTLG
+516 GSQDQINTLG
-526 RYERDRERKLSNT
+526 GRFDRERDRDRERERKLSNT
-539 SVGGFPVEPAVAVRS
+539 SIAEPAVAVRS

-586 RQVSVDNVPT
+586 RQASSVDNVPT
-596 VSSHNLSNAGSPLPM
+596 VSAHNLSNASSPLPQ
-611 ARHKQHSSDKD
+611 ARNKQHSSDKD
-622 YGSNSGMTMPDA
+622 YSNSVADSYNDA
-634 FNDSRSTS
+634 RSS
-642 GYDPESTPVRKSS
+642 AYDPESTPVRKSS

-670 VGDDDMRSLENASK
+670 GDEDMRSLENASK

-712 HQEKEDLESCPDV
+712 HQEKEDLESCPEV

-739 DMDPVDLDKYQQSIA
+739 DMDPVDLDKYQ
-754 IMNMN
+754 
-759 LQDIQQDIHRL
+759 
-770 ATQQSQMQAQH
+770 
-781 LQAQQ
+781 
-786 LMQAQQIANMLNQQQ
+786 
-801 TYGSQQHLAD
+801 
-811 HHYQQSRPV
+811 
-820 QQSFG
+820 
-825 SSPHLPQAYN
+825 AYN

-849 PYQQQLQHQQ
+849 PYQQQQQ
-859 HQQQQPMAMPQPMQY
+859 LPQPMAMPQPMQF

-881 MSPPQPAHYMQQQQ
+881 MSPPQPSHY
-895 VQQQQ
+895 
-900 QPQSIYSDNGAAYN
+900 QPQSIYSDNGAPYN
-914 HSNHS
+914 NHS
-919 PYGGAPPQYRSSVVY
+919 PHYGAAAPPQYRSSVVF

-954 PHPHPQRRTW
+954 VHPQRRTW

-975 QQQIQPPLVD
+975 QQQIQPMVD

-993 QQQQQQHQQKQKQT
+993 HQQQQQQKKPQQT
-1007 WMNRPPSSAGAPSPG
+1007 WMNRPPSSAGAAAQG
-1022 SFVLHQ
+1022 SFMLHQ
-1028 NGVGGGAGGGGEL
+1028 NGGGGAGGSGGGGGEL
-1041 QHLFQVQASPQHAQR
+1041 QHLFQVQASPQHSQR
-1056 GSNGVQRQ
+1056 QLGGGANGVQRQ

-1077 APQPMGMPM
+1077 SQHQPQTM
-1086 GMAMQHED
+1086 GMAMPMPMQQED

-1125 ISDFVHQQQ
+1125 ISDFVLQQQQQ
-1134 QQHQQQLQQQQ
+1134 QQHHHQQQQQQQ
-1145 QRLQGHS
+1145 QRLQGHGHS

-1193 SFQDPRAMASGGE
+1193 SFQDPRDSE
-1206 DQPPE
+1206 DQPAE

-1217 FDDEQPKRPK
+1217 FDDDQPKRPK

-1238 EAPPGSRDSVDHQA
+1238 EALPLGSSGTSSRDRDSVDHQ
-1252 TLKRESLSQ
+1252 TLLKRESLSQ
-1261 LHNNNNSIGFGGED
+1261 LHNNNNINNNGSED
-1275 VNSKSSVTRHSIHG
+1275 GHKSAGANRHSIHG

-1308 DEPPIQ
+1308 DEAPIQ
-1314 LRQLAVSG
+1314 LRHLGVSG
-1322 AVSPTGHERRHLED
+1322 SDPFGHD
-1336 VTNQPPPQQLQQ
+1336 PQPHPQPHPMQQQ
-1348 QPMSPTRLQQNS
+1348 QPMSPTRLQQTNS
-1360 NNAEAA
+1360 SAEAA
-1366 KNKALVIGADT
+1366 KNKALVIGVDAT
-1377 ANLDPDSVD
+1377 NLDPESVD

-1416 SSQKREKE
+1416 ASQKREKE
-1424 REKEEERS
+1424 REKEEERA
-1432 RKKEEQMA
+1432 RKKEDQMA

-1475 PHSST
+1475 PQSST
-1480 STTPRLRQ
+1480 ATNPRLRQ

-1573 TSREPAGV
+1573 TSREPSAV

-1630 GMGMGA
+1630 GMGA
-1636 SGRHMPSPSGPGSL
+1636 
-1650 PPGLISKRR
+1650 
-1659 GFDDGSSDF
+1659 
-1668 SLTPNL
+1668 
-1674 NMEYSGPKLYK
+1674 SGPKLYK

-1695 ILNAVEYCVFPGVVN
+1695 ILNAVEYCVFPGAVN

-1745 YQPETDQVTKLYG
+1745 YMPESDQVTKLYG

>member
-65 LSNLYSDPNYQS
+65 LANLYSDPNYQS

-87 ARKGVPVAETS
+87 ARKGVPVAES
-98 DMPITETVLIQ
+98 ADMPITETVLIQ

-152 APAGQSYE
+152 APTGQSYE

-258 YSVFHMTP
+258 YTVMHMTP

-314 LGANEH
+314 MGANEH

-378 YQTVSQS
+378 YQTVQS

-413 QQQQLHQQ
+413 QQQLHQQ
-421 QQQQQQY
+421 QQQQHQQQY
-428 HQQAQQQHPS
+428 HQQPLQQHPS

-444 QQQQQ
+444 QQ

-539 SVGGFPVEPAVAVRS
+539 SVGSYPVEPAVAVRS

-596 VSSHNLSNAGSPLPM
+596 VSSHNLSNAGSPLPV

-622 YGSNSGMTMPDA
+622 YSSNSGMTPDA
-634 FNDSRSTS
+634 YNDTRSTS
-642 GYDPESTPVRKSS
+642 AYDPESTPVRKSS

-662 PAAWQLDV
+662 PAAWQLD

-739 DMDPVDLDKYQQSIA
+739 DMDPVDLDKYQQ
-754 IMNMN
+754 
-759 LQDIQQDIHRL
+759 
-770 ATQQSQMQAQH
+770 
-781 LQAQQ
+781 
-786 LMQAQQIANMLNQQQ
+786 Q

-811 HHYQQSRPV
+811 HHYQQQRPM

-825 SSPHLPQAYN
+825 SSPHIPQAYN

-849 PYQQQLQHQQ
+849 PYQQQLH
-859 HQQQQPMAMPQPMQY
+859 HQQQQPMPMPQPMQY

-881 MSPPQPAHYMQQQQ
+881 MSPPQPAHYMPQQT
-895 VQQQQ
+895 Q

-919 PYGGAPPQYRSSVVY
+919 PYGGAPQYRSSVVY

-954 PHPHPQRRTW
+954 AHPHPQRRTW

-975 QQQIQPPLVD
+975 QQQIQPSLVD

-993 QQQQQQHQQKQKQT
+993 HQKQKQT

-1022 SFVLHQ
+1022 SFMLHQ
-1028 NGVGGGAGGGGEL
+1028 NGGGGGGGGGGEL
-1041 QHLFQVQASPQHAQR
+1041 QHLFQVQASPQHGQR
-1056 GSNGVQRQ
+1056 QVSGSNGVQRQ

-1077 APQPMGMPM
+1077 APQNMGMPM
-1086 GMAMQHED
+1086 GMPMQQED

-1117 IESMQSTR
+1117 IESMQSTH
-1125 ISDFVHQQQ
+1125 ITDFVHQQQ
-1134 QQHQQQLQQQQ
+1134 QQHQQQLQQQ

-1193 SFQDPRAMASGGE
+1193 SFQDPRAMAAAPGAE

-1238 EAPPGSRDSVDHQA
+1238 ESPPGSRDSVDNQA
-1252 TLKRESLSQ
+1252 TLKRESLSH
-1261 LHNNNNSIGFGGED
+1261 LHNNNNIGFGNDD
-1275 VNSKSSVTRHSIHG
+1275 VNSKPVTRHSIHG
-1289 LNHSNSVKSP
+1289 LNNSNSVKSP

-1322 AVSPTGHERRHLED
+1322 AMSPTSNERRHLDD
-1336 VTNQPPPQQLQQ
+1336 VSNQSPQQTQ

-1366 KNKALVIGADT
+1366 KNKALVIGADST
-1377 ANLDPDSVD
+1377 NLDPESVD

-1416 SSQKREKE
+1416 ASQKREKE

-1475 PHSST
+1475 SHSST

-1608 MNLCDTDSG
+1608 MNLC
-1617 LGRATPPRRAPSP
+1617 
-1630 GMGMGA
+1630 
-1636 SGRHMPSPSGPGSL
+1636 
-1650 PPGLISKRR
+1650 
-1659 GFDDGSSDF
+1659 
-1668 SLTPNL
+1668 
-1674 NMEYSGPKLYK
+1674 GPKLYK

-1758 TGPSQVDEVMFDKFF
+1758 TGPSQVEEVMFDKFF

>member
-1 MDVETQEIRQARQR
+1 SHSKPLQARQR

-77 MNHWSIIQTL
+77 MNHWSILQTL

-139 MAAIRRISGNNYQ
+139 MSAIRRISGSNYQ
-152 APAGQSYE
+152 APPGQSYE

-171 AALKKRIIKEVDA
+171 AALKKRIIMEVET
-184 GLPDDNGSRLQTP
+184 GMPDENGSRLQTP

-243 HNILLVCNFSQKHLP
+243 HNILLVANFSQKHLP
-258 YSVFHMTP
+258 YGVFHMTP

-274 SMKLNLV
+274 SMKHNLV
-281 VLLTDLF
+281 LLLTDLF

-300 YPGMDGQDVIARRT
+300 YPGMDGQ
-314 LGANEH
+314 
-320 GICHRRGLTVQPVT
+320 
-334 PIPDLRSD
+334 
-342 LDQPPVGS
+342 
-350 PQNRPPFQVP
+350 VP
-360 HSNSFGGGLNR
+360 HSNSVGGGLNR

-378 YQTVSQS
+378 YQA
-385 NNFDGNHAEAFV
+385 NFDVSSNQAEAFV

-421 QQQQQQY
+421 AQQQQQQPQY
-428 HQQAQQQHPS
+428 HHQ
-438 QSQLQI
+438 QSQLQL

-526 RYERDRERKLSNT
+526 RYERERDVRERKLSNT
-539 SVGGFPVEPAVAVRS
+539 SVGGYSMEPAVAVRS

-586 RQVSVDNVPT
+586 RQASVDNVPT

-611 ARHKQHSSDKD
+611 ARHKQHSIDKD
-622 YGSNSGMTMPDA
+622 YHNNSGGMMTDPYNDA
-634 FNDSRSTS
+634 RSTS

-670 VGDDDMRSLENASK
+670 GDEDMRSLENASK

-739 DMDPVDLDKYQQSIA
+739 DMDPVDLDKYQQQSIA

-801 TYGSQQHLAD
+801 TYGSQQHLATD
-811 HHYQQSRPV
+811 HHYQPSRTM

-849 PYQQQLQHQQ
+849 PYQQQLQHQHQ
-859 HQQQQPMAMPQPMQY
+859 QQQQQPMAMPQPMQY

-895 VQQQQ
+895 PQ
-900 QPQSIYSDNGAAYN
+900 QPQSIYSDNGAGYN

-919 PYGGAPPQYRSSVVY
+919 PFGGAPPQYRSSVVY

-943 FYLHESSPQPQ
+943 FYLHESSPQQQQQGHPQ
-954 PHPHPQRRTW
+954 QRRTW

-975 QQQIQPPLVD
+975 QQQMQQPLVD

-993 QQQQQQHQQKQKQT
+993 QQQQQQKQKQT
-1007 WMNRPPSSAGAPSPG
+1007 WMNRPPSSVGAPSPG

-1028 NGVGGGAGGGGEL
+1028 NGGGGGGAGGGGEL
-1041 QHLFQVQASPQHAQR
+1041 QHLFQVQASPQHGQR
-1056 GSNGVQRQ
+1056 PVGGSNGVQRQ

-1086 GMAMQHED
+1086 GMPMQHED

-1125 ISDFVHQQQ
+1125 ISDFVHQSQ
-1134 QQHQQQLQQQQ
+1134 QQHQLQLQNQQQ
-1145 QRLQGHS
+1145 MRLQGHS

-1193 SFQDPRAMASGGE
+1193 SFQDPRALAAAAAAAAASSGDDRE
-1206 DQPPE
+1206 PPE

-1238 EAPPGSRDSVDHQA
+1238 EALPGSRDNFDHQA

-1261 LHNNNNSIGFGGED
+1261 LHNNNNNIGFGGED
-1275 VNSKSSVTRHSIHG
+1275 ESSSKPAATTRHSIHG
-1289 LNHSNSVKSP
+1289 LNSHSNSVKSP

-1314 LRQLAVSG
+1314 LRQLAAVSG
-1322 AVSPTGHERRHLED
+1322 AVSPTGHERRYLED
-1336 VTNQPPPQQLQQ
+1336 LTNQPAPLPQ
-1348 QPMSPTRLQQNS
+1348 QPMSPTRLQQSS

-1366 KNKALVIGADT
+1366 RNKALVIGADS

-1424 REKEEERS
+1424 REKEEERA

-1475 PHSST
+1475 PQSST

-1488 QRTTRPR
+1488 QRNTRPR

-1551 KESPDDYPS
+1551 K
-1560 TSSTPIGRRGSYK
+1560 
-1573 TSREPAGV
+1573 
-1581 ERGRTLSRISVAK
+1581 
-1594 GSTLNFRGRKSNSL
+1594 
-1608 MNLCDTDSG
+1608 DTDSG

-1745 YQPETDQVTKLYG
+1745 YVPETDQVTKLYG

-1806 KRVQLPSKKDM
+1806 KRVALPSKKDM

>member
-77 MNHWSIIQTL
+77 MNHWSILQTL

-139 MAAIRRISGNNYQ
+139 MSAIRRISGSNYQ
-152 APAGQSYE
+152 APPGQSYE

-171 AALKKRIIKEVDA
+171 AALKKRIIMEVET
-184 GLPDDNGSRLQTP
+184 GMPDENGSRLQTP

-243 HNILLVCNFSQKHLP
+243 HNILLVANFSQKHLP
-258 YSVFHMTP
+258 YGVFHMTP

-281 VLLTDLF
+281 LLLTDLF

-300 YPGMDGQDVIARRT
+300 YPGMDGQ
-314 LGANEH
+314 
-320 GICHRRGLTVQPVT
+320 
-334 PIPDLRSD
+334 
-342 LDQPPVGS
+342 
-350 PQNRPPFQVP
+350 VP

-371 RSTPPNE
+371 KTTPPND
-378 YQTVSQS
+378 YQATFDGS
-385 NNFDGNHAEAFV
+385 NNQAEAFV

-421 QQQQQQY
+421 
-428 HQQAQQQHPS
+428 AQQQPQYHHQ
-438 QSQLQI
+438 QSQLQL

-526 RYERDRERKLSNT
+526 RYERERDVRERKLSNT
-539 SVGGFPVEPAVAVRS
+539 SVVEPAVAVRS

-578 ETEKYSMR
+578 ETEKYTMR
-586 RQVSVDNVPT
+586 RQASVDNVPT

-611 ARHKQHSSDKD
+611 ARHKQHSIDKD
-622 YGSNSGMTMPDA
+622 YHNNSGGGGMMADPYSDA
-634 FNDSRSTS
+634 RSTS

-670 VGDDDMRSLENASK
+670 GDEDMRSLENASK

-730 MSNESKRTP
+730 LSNESKRTP
-739 DMDPVDLDKYQQSIA
+739 DMDPVDLDKY
-754 IMNMN
+754 
-759 LQDIQQDIHRL
+759 
-770 ATQQSQMQAQH
+770 
-781 LQAQQ
+781 
-786 LMQAQQIANMLNQQQ
+786 
-801 TYGSQQHLAD
+801 
-811 HHYQQSRPV
+811 
-820 QQSFG
+820 
-825 SSPHLPQAYN
+825 QAYN

-849 PYQQQLQHQQ
+849 PYQQQLQHQHQ
-859 HQQQQPMAMPQPMQY
+859 QQQQQPMAMPQPMQY

-881 MSPPQPAHYMQQQQ
+881 MSPPQPAHYMP
-895 VQQQQ
+895 QQ
-900 QPQSIYSDNGAAYN
+900 QPQSIYSDNGAGYN

-919 PYGGAPPQYRSSVVY
+919 PYGGAPPEYRNSVVY

-943 FYLHESSPQPQ
+943 FYLHESSPQQQQQQQGHPQ
-954 PHPHPQRRTW
+954 QRRTW

-975 QQQIQPPLVD
+975 QQQIQQPLVD
-985 VNAWQTQQ
+985 VNAWQT
-993 QQQQQQHQQKQKQT
+993 QQKQKQT
-1007 WMNRPPSSAGAPSPG
+1007 WMNRPPSSVGAPSPG

-1028 NGVGGGAGGGGEL
+1028 NGGGGGGVGGGGEL
-1041 QHLFQVQASPQHAQR
+1041 QHLFQVQASPQHSQR
-1056 GSNGVQRQ
+1056 QVGGSNGVQRQ

-1086 GMAMQHED
+1086 GMPMQHED

-1125 ISDFVHQQQ
+1125 ISDFVHQSQ
-1134 QQHQQQLQQQQ
+1134 QQHQLQLQNQQQQ

-1193 SFQDPRAMASGGE
+1193 SFQDPRALAAAAAAASSGDDRE
-1206 DQPPE
+1206 PPE

-1238 EAPPGSRDSVDHQA
+1238 EALPGSRDSVDHQA

-1261 LHNNNNSIGFGGED
+1261 LHNNNNNNIGFGGED
-1275 VNSKSSVTRHSIHG
+1275 ESSSKPAATTRHSIHG
-1289 LNHSNSVKSP
+1289 LNSHSNSVKSP

-1314 LRQLAVSG
+1314 LRQLAAVSG
-1322 AVSPTGHERRHLED
+1322 APVSPTGHERRYLED
-1336 VTNQPPPQQLQQ
+1336 LTNQTSPLPQ
-1348 QPMSPTRLQQNS
+1348 QPMSPTRLQQSS

-1366 KNKALVIGADT
+1366 RNKALVIGADS

-1424 REKEEERS
+1424 REKEEERA

-1468 DLHVKLQ
+1468 DMHVKLQ
-1475 PHSST
+1475 PQSST

-1488 QRTTRPR
+1488 QRNTRPR

-1519 KGSSSNLTGYGQL
+1519 KGSSSNLT
-1532 SSNSMKRDY
+1532 
-1541 YRGSQDSLTV
+1541 
-1551 KESPDDYPS
+1551 
-1560 TSSTPIGRRGSYK
+1560 
-1573 TSREPAGV
+1573 
-1581 ERGRTLSRISVAK
+1581 
-1594 GSTLNFRGRKSNSL
+1594 
-1608 MNLCDTDSG
+1608 DSG

-1636 SGRHMPSPSGPGSL
+1636 
-1650 PPGLISKRR
+1650 
-1659 GFDDGSSDF
+1659 
-1668 SLTPNL
+1668 
-1674 NMEYSGPKLYK
+1674 SGPKLYK

-1745 YQPETDQVTKLYG
+1745 YVPETDQVTKLYG

-1806 KRVQLPSKKDM
+1806 KRVALPSKKDM

>member
-87 ARKGVPVAETS
+87 ARKGVPVAESS

-152 APAGQSYE
+152 APNGQSYE

-184 GLPDDNGSRLQTP
+184 GLPDDNTP

-243 HNILLVCNFSQKHLP
+243 HNILLVSNFSQKHLP
-258 YSVFHMTP
+258 YSVMHMTP

-300 YPGMDGQDVIARRT
+300 YPGMDGQ
-314 LGANEH
+314 
-320 GICHRRGLTVQPVT
+320 
-334 PIPDLRSD
+334 
-342 LDQPPVGS
+342 
-350 PQNRPPFQVP
+350 
-360 HSNSFGGGLNR
+360 
-371 RSTPPNE
+371 
-378 YQTVSQS
+378 
-385 NNFDGNHAEAFV
+385 
-397 VHKSR
+397 
-402 GITTLASMHSQ
+402 
-413 QQQQLHQQ
+413 
-421 QQQQQQY
+421 
-428 HQQAQQQHPS
+428 
-438 QSQLQI
+438 
-444 QQQQQ
+444 
-449 QEPLVPARLRQAKEK
+449 
-464 TNVES
+464 
-469 KADER
+469 
-474 GDFVAAGRP
+474 
-483 SNWEQSRRP
+483 
-492 SFAGRRSRRNSSS
+492 GRRSRRNSSS

-539 SVGGFPVEPAVAVRS
+539 SVGYPVEPAVAVRS

-596 VSSHNLSNAGSPLPM
+596 VSSNNLSNAGSPLPM

-622 YGSNSGMTMPDA
+622 YSSNSGMMPDQY
-634 FNDSRSTS
+634 NDSRSTT

-670 VGDDDMRSLENASK
+670 GDDDMRSLENASK
-684 LSTIRM
+684 LSTIRL

-712 HQEKEDLESCPDV
+712 HQEKNTQEDLESCPDV

-811 HHYQQSRPV
+811 HHYQQQRPM

-835 APVSAYSSRPPSRD
+835 APVSAYNSRPPSRD
-849 PYQQQLQHQQ
+849 PYQQQLQ

-881 MSPPQPAHYMQQQQ
+881 MSPPQPAHYMPQQP
-895 VQQQQ
+895 QQ

-919 PYGGAPPQYRSSVVY
+919 PYGGAPQYRNSVVY

-993 QQQQQQHQQKQKQT
+993 HPKQKQT

-1028 NGVGGGAGGGGEL
+1028 NGGGSGGGGGGEL
-1041 QHLFQVQASPQHAQR
+1041 QHLFQVQASPQHSQR
-1056 GSNGVQRQ
+1056 QVSGSNGVQRQ

-1086 GMAMQHED
+1086 GMPLQHED

-1117 IESMQSTR
+1117 IESMHSTR

-1134 QQHQQQLQQQQ
+1134 QQHQQQLQQQ

-1193 SFQDPRAMASGGE
+1193 SFQDPRAMAAASGGE

-1238 EAPPGSRDSVDHQA
+1238 EAPPGSRDSVDNQA

-1261 LHNNNNSIGFGGED
+1261 LHNNNNIGFGGDD
-1275 VNSKSSVTRHSIHG
+1275 VNSKPVTRHSIHG
-1289 LNHSNSVKSP
+1289 LNNSNSVKSP

-1314 LRQLAVSG
+1314 LRQLAVTG
-1322 AVSPTGHERRHLED
+1322 AVSPTGNERRHLED
-1336 VTNQPPPQQLQQ
+1336 VTNQPPQQLQ

-1366 KNKALVIGADT
+1366 KNKALLIGADST
-1377 ANLDPDSVD
+1377 NLDPDSVD

>member
-1 MDVETQEIRQARQR
+1 MDAETQEIRQARQR

-50 QIIVELGNATLYCQT
+50 QIVVELGNATLYCQT

-77 MNHWSIIQTL
+77 LNHWSILQTL
-87 ARKGVPVAETS
+87 ARKGVPVAESS

-139 MAAIRRISGNNYQ
+139 VAAIRRISGSNYQ

-160 QALLGWISHAC
+160 QGLLAWISHAC
-171 AALKKRIIKEVDA
+171 AALKKRIVKELETSV
-184 GLPDDNGSRLQTP
+184 PDEIGTRLQTP

-243 HNILLVCNFSQKHLP
+243 HNILLVSSFSQKHLP
-258 YSVFHMTP
+258 YGVFHMTP
-266 EDVTYMRG
+266 EDITYMRG

-281 VLLTDLF
+281 LLLTDLF

-300 YPGMDGQDVIARRT
+300 YPGMDGQDVITRRSQ
-314 LGANEH
+314 GANVH
-320 GICHRRGLTVQPVT
+320 GICHRRGLTMQPVT

-342 LDQPPVGS
+342 LDQPPIGS
-350 PQNRPPFQVP
+350 PSNRPPFQVP
-360 HSNSFGGGLNR
+360 HTNSFSGGALNR
-371 RSTPPNE
+371 RSTPPTE
-378 YQTVSQS
+378 YQTMQS
-385 NNFDGNHAEAFV
+385 NNFDGNQAEAFV

-402 GITTLASMHSQ
+402 GITTLSSMHSQ
-413 QQQQLHQQ
+413 QQQQ

-428 HQQAQQQHPS
+428 QHQQ
-438 QSQLQI
+438 QS
-444 QQQQQ
+444 Q

-464 TNVES
+464 NNVES

-526 RYERDRERKLSNT
+526 RYERERDRERKLSNT
-539 SVGGFPVEPAVAVRS
+539 SVEPAVAVRS

-586 RQVSVDNVPT
+586 RQASADNVPT
-596 VSSHNLSNAGSPLPM
+596 ASAHNLSNAGSPLP
-611 ARHKQHSSDKD
+611 ARNKQHSIDRD
-622 YGSNSGMTMPDA
+622 YSTVDHYNDA
-634 FNDSRSTS
+634 RST

-662 PAAWQLDV
+662 PAAWQLDTC
-670 VGDDDMRSLENASK
+670 DDDLRSLENATK
-684 LSTIRM
+684 LSTMRM
-690 KLEEKRRR
+690 KLEERRRR

-704 KIEMALLR
+704 KIEMAVLR
-712 HQEKEDLESCPDV
+712 HQEKVCQEDLESCPDV
-725 MKWET
+725 LKWET

-739 DMDPVDLDKYQQSIA
+739 EIDPADMDKYQA
-754 IMNMN
+754 
-759 LQDIQQDIHRL
+759 
-770 ATQQSQMQAQH
+770 
-781 LQAQQ
+781 
-786 LMQAQQIANMLNQQQ
+786 
-801 TYGSQQHLAD
+801 
-811 HHYQQSRPV
+811 
-820 QQSFG
+820 F
-825 SSPHLPQAYN
+825 N
-835 APVSAYSSRPPSRD
+835 APVSAYNSRPPSRD
-849 PYQQQLQHQQ
+849 PYQQQQQQ
-859 HQQQQPMAMPQPMQY
+859 HHSHQQQPMQMPPMQY

-881 MSPPQPAHYMQQQQ
+881 MSPPAHYM
-895 VQQQQ
+895 
-900 QPQSIYSDNGAAYN
+900 QPQSIYSDNGAPYN
-914 HSNHS
+914 NHS
-919 PYGGAPPQYRSSVVY
+919 PYGAPPMPQYQQQHQQRNSVY
-934 DDYGQPTNH
+934 DEYGQPANH
-943 FYLHESSPQPQ
+943 FYLHESPPQ
-954 PHPHPQRRTW
+954 PHPQRRTW

-975 QQQIQPPLVD
+975 QQQ
-985 VNAWQTQQ
+985 AQQ
-993 QQQQQQHQQKQKQT
+993 QQQQQPLLDVNAWQIQKKMQQQQQQQN
-1007 WMNRPPSSAGAPSPG
+1007 WPNRPPSSAGTSQG
-1022 SFVLHQ
+1022 FVLHQ
-1028 NGVGGGAGGGGEL
+1028 NGGGGGGEL
-1041 QHLFQVQASPQHAQR
+1041 QHLFQVQSSPQHGQR
-1056 GSNGVQRQ
+1056 IHGGGGSGSANGVQRQ

-1077 APQPMGMPM
+1077 GNMGQPMGM
-1086 GMAMQHED
+1086 GQHED

-1125 ISDFVHQQQ
+1125 ISDFVVQQQQRLHHHQQQ
-1134 QQHQQQLQQQQ
+1134 QQQQQQ
-1145 QRLQGHS
+1145 QQLPTAHS

-1163 GEMISNKLNI
+1163 GELISNKLNI

-1183 SPSRPSIQAN
+1183 SPSRPAIQAN
-1193 SFQDPRAMASGGE
+1193 SFQDPRGGGGNGNGNGSGSGE
-1206 DQPPE
+1206 EQRPE

-1217 FDDEQPKRPK
+1217 FDNDQPKRPK
-1227 PPLRAKRSPKK
+1227 PPLRAKKSPKK
-1238 EAPPGSRDSVDHQA
+1238 EPSRDNVDNQVV
-1252 TLKRESLSQ
+1252 LKRESLSQ
-1261 LHNNNNSIGFGGED
+1261 LHNSNNFASEEAKNA
-1275 VNSKSSVTRHSIHG
+1275 TAARHSIHNFPG
-1289 LNHSNSVKSP
+1289 VQANANANP
-1299 GNATYNKYT
+1299 AGNATYNKYT

-1314 LRQLAVSG
+1314 LRQITASAAEPNV
-1322 AVSPTGHERRHLED
+1322 HERRHLED
-1336 VTNQPPPQQLQQ
+1336 LTNQPQQQQQQ
-1348 QPMSPTRLQQNS
+1348 QPLSPSRLRAEHS
-1360 NNAEAA
+1360 SSSAEAA
-1366 KNKALVIGADT
+1366 KKKALVIGVDAT
-1377 ANLDPDSVD
+1377 NLDPESVD

-1416 SSQKREKE
+1416 ASQKREKE
-1424 REKEEERS
+1424 REKEEERA
-1432 RKKEEQMA
+1432 RKKEEQVA

-1475 PHSST
+1475 PQSSNA
-1480 STTPRLRQ
+1480 STPRLRQ
-1488 QRTTRPR
+1488 QRVTRPR

-1511 SSISSRGK
+1511 SSLSSRGK
-1519 KGSSSNLTGYGQL
+1519 KGSSSNLT
-1532 SSNSMKRDY
+1532 
-1541 YRGSQDSLTV
+1541 
-1551 KESPDDYPS
+1551 
-1560 TSSTPIGRRGSYK
+1560 
-1573 TSREPAGV
+1573 EPAV

-1630 GMGMGA
+1630 GMA
-1636 SGRHMPSPSGPGSL
+1636 A
-1650 PPGLISKRR
+1650 
-1659 GFDDGSSDF
+1659 
-1668 SLTPNL
+1668 
-1674 NMEYSGPKLYK
+1674 SGPKLYK

-1695 ILNAVEYCVFPGVVN
+1695 ILNAVEYCVFPGAVN

-1745 YQPETDQVTKLYG
+1745 YMPETDQVTKLYG

>member
-65 LSNLYSDPNYQS
+65 LANLYSDPNYQS

-87 ARKGVPVAETS
+87 ARKGVPVAES
-98 DMPITETVLIQ
+98 ADMPITETVLIQ

-152 APAGQSYE
+152 APTGQSYE

-258 YSVFHMTP
+258 YTVMHMTP

-314 LGANEH
+314 MGANEH

-378 YQTVSQS
+378 YQTVQS

-413 QQQQLHQQ
+413 QQQLHQQ
-421 QQQQQQY
+421 QHQHQQHQQQY
-428 HQQAQQQHPS
+428 QQQPLQQHPS

-444 QQQQQ
+444 QQ

-539 SVGGFPVEPAVAVRS
+539 SVGSYPVEPAVAVRS

-596 VSSHNLSNAGSPLPM
+596 VSSHNLSNAGSPLPV

-622 YGSNSGMTMPDA
+622 YSSNSGMTPDA
-634 FNDSRSTS
+634 YNDTRSTS
-642 GYDPESTPVRKSS
+642 AYDPESTPVRKSS

-662 PAAWQLDV
+662 PAAWQLD

-704 KIEMALLR
+704 KIEMALMR

-786 LMQAQQIANMLNQQQ
+786 LMQAQQIANMLNQ
-801 TYGSQQHLAD
+801 
-811 HHYQQSRPV
+811 
-820 QQSFG
+820 
-825 SSPHLPQAYN
+825 AYN

-849 PYQQQLQHQQ
+849 PYQQQLH
-859 HQQQQPMAMPQPMQY
+859 HQQQQPMPMPQPMQY

-881 MSPPQPAHYMQQQQ
+881 MSPPQPAHYMPQQT
-895 VQQQQ
+895 Q

-919 PYGGAPPQYRSSVVY
+919 PYGGAPQYRSSVVY

-954 PHPHPQRRTW
+954 AHPHPQRRTW

-975 QQQIQPPLVD
+975 QQQIQPSLVD

-993 QQQQQQHQQKQKQT
+993 HQKQKQT

-1022 SFVLHQ
+1022 SFMLHQ
-1028 NGVGGGAGGGGEL
+1028 NGGSGGGGGGEL
-1041 QHLFQVQASPQHAQR
+1041 QHLFQVQASPQHGQR
-1056 GSNGVQRQ
+1056 QVSGSNGVQRQ

-1077 APQPMGMPM
+1077 APQNMGMPM
-1086 GMAMQHED
+1086 GMPMQQED

-1117 IESMQSTR
+1117 IESMQSTH
-1125 ISDFVHQQQ
+1125 ITDFVHQQQ
-1134 QQHQQQLQQQQ
+1134 QQHQQQLQQQ

-1193 SFQDPRAMASGGE
+1193 SFQDPRAMAAAPGAE

-1238 EAPPGSRDSVDHQA
+1238 ESPPGSRDSVDNQA
-1252 TLKRESLSQ
+1252 TLKRESLSH
-1261 LHNNNNSIGFGGED
+1261 LHNNNNIGFGNDD
-1275 VNSKSSVTRHSIHG
+1275 VNSKPVTRHSIHG
-1289 LNHSNSVKSP
+1289 LNNSNSVKSP

-1322 AVSPTGHERRHLED
+1322 AMSPTSNERRHLDD
-1336 VTNQPPPQQLQQ
+1336 VSNQSPQQTQ
-1348 QPMSPTRLQQNS
+1348 QPMSPTRLQQSS

-1366 KNKALVIGADT
+1366 KNKALVIGADST
-1377 ANLDPDSVD
+1377 NLDPESVD

-1416 SSQKREKE
+1416 ASQKREKE

-1475 PHSST
+1475 SHSST

-1608 MNLCDTDSG
+1608 MNLC
-1617 LGRATPPRRAPSP
+1617 
-1630 GMGMGA
+1630 
-1636 SGRHMPSPSGPGSL
+1636 
-1650 PPGLISKRR
+1650 
-1659 GFDDGSSDF
+1659 
-1668 SLTPNL
+1668 
-1674 NMEYSGPKLYK
+1674 GPKLYK

-1758 TGPSQVDEVMFDKFF
+1758 TGPSQVEEVMFDKFF